1 MNKTYNIIW
10 NAARGMYIVT
20 SELARSGS
28 RAIVSVSASCAV
40 TLLAMDAAPAVA
52 EETRVSIP
60 SQTTTYTLSGAT
72 PFVVET
78 GNTVATDTATSAAIV
93 GDNSND
99 WDLLIESGAVVGS
112 SLTDSQAMNLDS
124 LTGATSVHNQGT
136 ITGSNEDGT
145 IMLQNGGSV
154 INDARIENNAT
165 YEHDPQ
171 DIPQEYAGVY
181 MLNGGSYVSSE
192 SGVLEGVSGVIVQ
205 SGEAH
210 ITNGGMINSDGSWRS
225 YGVEFRDGTYG
236 TIVNTG
242 TIITTA
248 SDGSGKIEDAAI
260 YVHTLNDMAV
270 SGSVSV
276 DNSGLMQSDFITVA
290 LYYGSHFEVVNR
302 VGGVITAGNSSLVG
316 IKSTAMELKVGV
328 DNLVTND
335 GTISAYGTAN
345 TYGIHYGEST
355 SGGVITNTGSI
366 TTTGGGSG
374 DASVYVHGN
383 GDGTV
388 VNNSGTMSS
397 SVYGVYL
404 DSTRSKGHTLNNQ
417 AGGAISANTAVAING
432 NGNTITNQGKMTGVS
447 DGLLISGN
455 NNIVTTS
462 GGEISGKNGIRVSKG
477 SGNQITAK
485 SGSKITTTSTGIS
498 IAGGNNQITTESGST
513 IVAKDNGILINSGAN
528 NVTNGGS
535 ITATGSSIS
544 YGIQYNSGTSGTITN
559 TGTITTTGKG
569 AGDASVY
576 AHGGA
581 VTINNSGTMDSSV
594 YGVYVTT
601 GHTLNNLAGGSI
613 TANTA
618 VQLNGNNNTLANAG
632 AILGDTNGVTIN
644 GSGNTLT
651 SQGKITGGTN
661 AILINSGSKNNTLTL
676 NTGTEISGNITDDN
690 NSASANNNLILDGE
704 GTLGSS
710 ISGLNSVTSSGDW
723 TLPGATMNL
732 SGTTNSAL
740 WVKSGTLILNGA
752 MTAKGATVDSGTTL
766 QIGNSGTLGAFN
778 GDIVDNGT
786 LTFNRSDAAAYGS
799 VISGSGNVIK
809 QGGGELTLSNNNS
822 YSGGTTIAEGTL
834 TATAG
839 GALGSGNIDN
849 RAYLK
854 LDAASASDP
863 FIVADLTTHSGATVE
878 IGAGSTLQANTL
890 TQQDGSTLTADLTA
904 TSGPAIRA
912 KNVNLDG
919 TLNVASPASQE
930 PIRSTDDLI
939 SLALIESDNA
949 ISGDFDDITING
961 NAMNSDAFIT
971 VVGQKNVND
980 THYDLVETLTWYAD
994 RYNAAI
1000 DAHGTFNLADADDSF
1015 TVNTVLENV
1024 DANSGWNGQSLTKTG
1039 AGTLILNAENT
1050 YTGGTTI
1057 SDGTL
1062 VANNVEALG
1071 TGNVTDNATLELNT
1085 GGDFDNAISGSG
1097 QVVKSGDD
1105 ALTLSGTNTYSGGT
1119 TISGGTLIASN
1130 VEALG
1135 TGDVTDN
1142 AVLELNTGGDFA
1154 NNIGGSGQVVK
1165 SGDETLTLSGTNSY
1179 TGGTT
1184 ISGGTLVASN
1194 VEALGS
1200 GDVTDNATLEMNT
1213 GGDFANNIGGTG
1225 SVVKSGDKTLTLSG
1239 SNIYTGG
1246 TLISGGTLIATNVDA
1261 LGTGDVTD
1269 NATLEMNTGG
1279 DFANAIGGTGSVVKS
1294 GDETLTLSGSNIYTG
1309 GTTISGGTLV
1319 ATNVEALGSG
1329 DVTDNATLEL
1339 NTGGTFD
1346 NVISGSGQVV
1356 KSGDDALTLSGN
1368 NSYTGGTLI
1377 SDGTLVASNV
1387 EALGSGDVTD
1397 NATLALNTGGDFT
1410 NNIGGTGRVEKSG
1423 DDALTLSGA
1432 NSYTGGTLISGGTL
1446 VATNVDALGTG
1457 NVTDNATLELNTGGD
1472 FDNAISGS
1480 GQVVKSGDKT
1490 LTLSGAN
1497 SYTGGT
1503 TISSG
1508 TLIATNVEALG
1519 TGDVTDNATLELN
1532 TGGDFDNNIGGTG
1545 SVVKSG
1551 DETLTLSGANS
1562 YTGGTTISGGTLV
1575 ATSVDALGSGDVTD
1589 NATLEMN
1596 TGGDFANNIGGTGSV
1611 VKSGDKT
1618 LTLSGSNTYAGGT
1631 TINDGTLVANNV
1643 EALGTG
1649 DVIDNATLELNTG
1662 GDFDNAISGSGQVVK
1677 SGDKTLTLSGAN
1689 SYSGATTISGGTLI
1703 AANVNALGT
1712 GAIDNRASLLLDASG
1727 QFTVTDLTTE
1737 SGGNTEIGAGS
1748 TLQAT
1753 TLTQKSDST
1762 LTINLNSN
1770 TADPVIHAA
1779 SQVSLAGTLDI
1790 TGVGD
1795 VLDSDPASTDD
1806 LDTFTLI
1813 ASDKTIAGDFEK
1825 LTVAG
1830 MDADLA
1836 DFITVDGR
1844 IDDMGK
1850 QYELTTALTWYADRD
1865 DAVTDAHG
1873 TFNLT
1878 NADGSFAVNTV
1889 LENVDATLDPASS
1902 TGWDGTSLIKQG
1914 AGTLILNA
1922 ENTYTGGTTIS
1933 GGTLVATNVDALGSG
1948 DVTDDA
1954 TLELN
1959 TGGTFDN
1966 AISGSGQVVK
1976 SGDDA
1981 LTLSGANTYTGGTTI
1996 NDGTL
2001 VACNVEALGTGDVT
2015 DNATLELNTG
2025 GTFDNVISG
2034 SGQMVK
2040 SGDDTLTLS
2049 GSNTYTGGTTISGGT
2064 LVATS
2069 VDALGSG
2076 DVTNDAVLELN
2087 TGGDFDNAISGSG
2100 QVVKSGDET
2109 LTLSGANSYT
2119 GGTTISG
2126 GTLVASNVEALGSSD
2141 VTDNATLELNT
2152 GGDFTNN
2159 ISGSGQVVKSGD
2171 DVLTLS
2177 GANSYSGGTLISD
2190 GTLVA
2195 SNVEALGTGDIT
2207 DNAVLELNTG
2217 GDFDNAISGSGQVVK
2232 SGDETLTLSGSN
2244 TYTGGTTIS
2253 GGTLVASNVDALG
2266 TGDVTD
2272 NATLEL
2278 NTGGTFDN
2286 VISGSGQVVKSGDK
2300 TLTLSGANSYT
2311 GGTTI
2316 NDGTLV
2322 ASNVDALG
2330 SGDVTNDAVLE
2341 LNTGGDF
2348 TNNISGSG
2356 QVVKSGD
2363 ETLTL
2368 SGTNSYTD
2376 GTLISGGTLVA
2387 TNLEALGTGDVTNN
2401 ATLELNTGGDF
2412 TNNISGSGQVVK
2424 SGDETLTLSG
2434 ANSYTG
2440 GTTISGGTLVASNVE
2455 ALGSGDV
2462 TDNATLEMNTGGDFD
2477 NAISG
2482 SGQVVKSG
2490 DKTLTLSGANS
2501 YTGGT
2506 TISGGTLVASNVEA
2520 LGSGDIDN
2528 YASLQLNASGQFVTA
2543 NLTTHD
2549 NATTAIGAGSALRAN
2564 TLTQE
2569 ANSTL
2574 AVHLIDSNSGAIV
2587 TADHANLGGTL
2598 DITGIGNV
2606 AKSWTRD
2613 AYAYTLIDTDSAI
2626 NSDFAQFTV
2635 AGMDAKQVD
2644 FLTVDGRV
2652 NAADDTRYDVT
2663 ASLSWYADSDNAAT
2677 DAHGTFTLSEQGHS
2691 FTLNTALTD
2700 VDATLNPDS
2709 ATYWDG
2715 KSLIKRG
2722 AGTLI
2727 LGAQNTY
2734 SGDTDV
2740 QEGALW
2746 LAETATI
2753 GSAGSAQ
2760 AVNIAANAAFGG
2772 HNATVNGHV
2781 NNQGSLY
2788 FVDTFT
2794 VNGDVV
2800 NSSAMIS
2807 GSDQPNNTLTI
2818 AGNYTGNDGH
2828 LYLNTQLGD
2837 DSSPTDKLIV
2847 TGDTAGSTTLH
2858 ITNVNGLG
2866 AQTVN
2871 GIEVI
2876 EVGGQS
2882 DGDFT
2887 LYKGHVDINAWTYTL
2902 KQDGGDW
2909 YLRSESD
2916 DVPDDGGEV
2925 TPPDDGGEVTPPD
2938 DGGDV
2943 TPPDGGGDVTPPDD
2957 GGEVTPPDDGGEV
2970 TPPDD
2975 GGDVTPPDDGG
2986 DVTPVAPQY
2995 RADIGVYLGN
3005 QWMARN
3011 LQMQTLYDREG
3022 SQYRSADGSI
3032 WMRFKAGK
3040 AESQAVNGNV
3050 DIDSDYSQFQLG
3062 GDILTWSDGAQ
3073 SVTVGLM
3080 GSYINANTD
3089 STGNRGADGSQFSAN
3104 GSVDGYN
3111 LGLYATWFADAQS
3124 HRGAYID
3131 SWYQY
3136 GAYNN
3141 SVDNDGLSASRYDS
3155 AAHAVSLETGY
3166 RYDIALS
3173 NRNTVSLTP
3182 QAQVTW
3188 QRYSADTVID
3198 DGGTRISG
3206 QNDDSWTTRL
3216 GMRVDGKLYKE
3227 SGRIQPFMEVN
3238 WLHASDNAAATF
3250 GDTKVSQDLPNDRVE
3265 VKVGI
3270 QANVSERLSVYAQAA
3285 GQKGKN
3291 DYGDASFSL
3300 NMRYNW

>member
-78 GNTVATDTATSAAIV
+78 GNTVATDIATSAAIV

-145 IMLQNGGSV
+145 ILLQNGGSV
-154 INDARIENNAT
+154 INDGRIENSAT

-290 LYYGSHFEVVNR
+290 LYHGSHFEVVNR

-366 TTTGGGSG
+366 TTTGGGAG

-388 VNNSGTMSS
+388 VNNIGTMSS
-397 SVYGVYL
+397 TVYGVYL
-404 DSTRSKGHTLNNQ
+404 DSARSKGHTLNNQ
-417 AGGAISANTAVAING
+417 AGSAISANTAVAING

-485 SGSKITTTSTGIS
+485 SGSKITATSTGIS
-498 IAGGNNQITTESGST
+498 IASGNNQVTTESGSA

-535 ITATGSSIS
+535 ITATGSSNS
-544 YGIQYNSGTSGTITN
+544 YGIQYNSGASGTITN

-569 AGDASVY
+569 VGDASVY

-594 YGVYVTT
+594 FGVYVTT

-613 TANTA
+613 SANTA
-618 VQLNGNNNTLANAG
+618 VQFHGNNNKLANAG
-632 AILGDTNGVTIN
+632 AISGDTNGVTIS

-651 SQGKITGGTN
+651 NQGKITGGTN

-676 NTGTEISGNITDDN
+676 NTGTEISGSITDDN

-723 TLPGATMNL
+723 TLSGATMNL

-766 QIGNSGTLGAFN
+766 QIGNGGTLGAFN

-799 VISGSGNVIK
+799 VISGSGNVVK

-949 ISGDFDDITING
+949 ISGDFDGITING
-961 NAMNSDAFIT
+961 NAMNPDAFIT

-1050 YTGGTTI
+1050 YTGGTLI

-1062 VANNVEALG
+1062 VASNVEALG
-1071 TGNVTDNATLELNT
+1071 TGDITDNAVLELNT

-1097 QVVKSGDD
+1097 QVVKSGDET
-1105 ALTLSGTNTYSGGT
+1105 LTLSGSNTYTGGT
-1119 TISGGTLIASN
+1119 IISGGTLVATN

-1142 AVLELNTGGDFA
+1142 ATLELNTGGDFDNA
-1154 NNIGGSGQVVK
+1154 IGGTGSVVK
-1165 SGDETLTLSGTNSY
+1165 SGDKTLTLSGANSY

-1200 GDVTDNATLEMNT
+1200 GDVTDNATLELNT

-1239 SNIYTGG
+1239 T
-1246 TLISGGTLIATNVDA
+1246 
-1261 LGTGDVTD
+1261 
-1269 NATLEMNTGG
+1269 
-1279 DFANAIGGTGSVVKS
+1279 
-1294 GDETLTLSGSNIYTG
+1294 
-1309 GTTISGGTLV
+1309 
-1319 ATNVEALGSG
+1319 
-1329 DVTDNATLEL
+1329 
-1339 NTGGTFD
+1339 
-1346 NVISGSGQVV
+1346 
-1356 KSGDDALTLSGN
+1356 
-1368 NSYTGGTLI
+1368 
-1377 SDGTLVASNV
+1377 
-1387 EALGSGDVTD
+1387 
-1397 NATLALNTGGDFT
+1397 
-1410 NNIGGTGRVEKSG
+1410 
-1423 DDALTLSGA
+1423 
-1432 NSYTGGTLISGGTL
+1432 
-1446 VATNVDALGTG
+1446 
-1457 NVTDNATLELNTGGD
+1457 
-1472 FDNAISGS
+1472 
-1480 GQVVKSGDKT
+1480 
-1490 LTLSGAN
+1490 
-1497 SYTGGT
+1497 
-1503 TISSG
+1503 
-1508 TLIATNVEALG
+1508 
-1519 TGDVTDNATLELN
+1519 
-1532 TGGDFDNNIGGTG
+1532 
-1545 SVVKSG
+1545 
-1551 DETLTLSGANS
+1551 NS

-1575 ATSVDALGSGDVTD
+1575 A
-1589 NATLEMN
+1589 
-1596 TGGDFANNIGGTGSV
+1596 
-1611 VKSGDKT
+1611 
-1618 LTLSGSNTYAGGT
+1618 
-1631 TINDGTLVANNV
+1631 NNV

-1649 DVIDNATLELNTG
+1649 DVTNNATLELNTG

-1703 AANVNALGT
+1703 ATHVNALGT

-1762 LTINLNSN
+1762 LTINLNGN
-1770 TADPVIHAA
+1770 TVDPVIHAA

-1844 IDDMGK
+1844 IDDTGK

-1889 LENVDATLDPASS
+1889 LENVDATLDPASA

-1966 AISGSGQVVK
+1966 AIGGSGNVVK
-1976 SGDDA
+1976 SGADT
-1981 LTLSGANTYTGGTTI
+1981 LTLSGSNSYTGGTTI
-1996 NDGTL
+1996 SGGTL
-2001 VACNVEALGTGDVT
+2001 VASNVEALGTGDVT
-2015 DNATLELNTG
+2015 NNATLELNTG
-2025 GTFDNVISG
+2025 GDFINNIGGTGRVE
-2034 SGQMVK
+2034 K

-2049 GSNTYTGGTTISGGT
+2049 GSNTYTGGTLINGGT
-2064 LVATS
+2064 LVAS
-2069 VDALGSG
+2069 NVEALGTG
-2076 DVTNDAVLELN
+2076 DVTDNATLALN
-2087 TGGDFDNAISGSG
+2087 TGGTFDNAISGSG

-2109 LTLSGANSYT
+2109 LTLSGTNSYT

-2126 GTLVASNVEALGSSD
+2126 GTLVATNVEALGSGD
-2141 VTDNATLELNT
+2141 VTDDATLELNT
-2152 GGDFTNN
+2152 GGTFDNA

-2171 DVLTLS
+2171 KMLTLS

-2195 SNVEALGTGDIT
+2195 SNVEALGTGDVT
-2207 DNAVLELNTG
+2207 NNATLALNTGGDFTNNISGSGQVVKSGDDTLTLSGANSYTGGTTISGGTLVATNVDALGTGDVTNSSTLELNTG
-2217 GDFDNAISGSGQVVK
+2217 GTFDNAISGSGQVVK

-2244 TYTGGTTIS
+2244 TYTGGTLIS
-2253 GGTLVASNVDALG
+2253 GGTLVATNVDALG

-2286 VISGSGQVVKSGDK
+2286 VISGSGQVVKSGDD

-2311 GGTTI
+2311 GGT
-2316 NDGTLV
+2316 
-2322 ASNVDALG
+2322 
-2330 SGDVTNDAVLE
+2330 
-2341 LNTGGDF
+2341 
-2348 TNNISGSG
+2348 
-2356 QVVKSGD
+2356 
-2363 ETLTL
+2363 
-2368 SGTNSYTD
+2368 
-2376 GTLISGGTLVA
+2376 LISGGTLVA
-2387 TNLEALGTGDVTNN
+2387 T
-2401 ATLELNTGGDF
+2401 
-2412 TNNISGSGQVVK
+2412 S
-2424 SGDETLTLSG
+2424 
-2434 ANSYTG
+2434 
-2440 GTTISGGTLVASNVE
+2440 VE

-2462 TDNATLEMNTGGDFD
+2462 TDNAVLELNTGGTFD

-2549 NATTAIGAGSALRAN
+2549 NAITAIGAGSALRAN

-2574 AVHLIDSNSGAIV
+2574 AVHLTDSNSGAIV
-2587 TADHANLGGTL
+2587 TADRANLGGTL

-2613 AYAYTLIDTDSAI
+2613 AYAYTLIDSDSAI
-2626 NSDFAQFTV
+2626 DSDFAQFTV

-2652 NAADDTRYDVT
+2652 NADDDTRYDVT

-2781 NNQGSLY
+2781 NNLGNLY

-2882 DGDFT
+2882 DGDFR

-2938 DGGDV
+2938 DGGE
-2943 TPPDGGGDVTPPDD
+2943 VTPPDD

-2975 GGDVTPPDDGG
+2975 DGEVTPPDDGGDITPPDDGGDITPPDGG

-3080 GSYINANTD
+3080 GSYINASTD

-3238 WLHASDNAAATF
+3238 WLHASDNASATF

>member
-72 PFVVET
+72 PFVVEA
-78 GNTVATDTATSAAIV
+78 GNTIATDTAASAAIV

-112 SLTDSQAMNLDS
+112 SLIDSQAMNLDS

-136 ITGSNEDGT
+136 ITGSSADGT
-145 IMLQNGGSV
+145 ILLQNGGSV
-154 INDARIENNAT
+154 INDGRIENSAIYVHNLDLGAP
-165 YEHDPQ
+165 EIDAA
-171 DIPQEYAGVY
+171 IY

-192 SGVLEGVSGVIVQ
+192 NGVLKGVSGVIVQ
-205 SGEAH
+205 SGEVH
-210 ITNGGMINSDGSWRS
+210 ITNGGTINSDGSWRS
-225 YGVEFRDGTYG
+225 YGVELRGGAYG

-248 SDGSGKIEDAAI
+248 SDGSGEIEDAAI
-260 YVHTLNDMAV
+260 YAHTFDDIAA
-270 SGSVSV
+270 GDYVSV
-276 DNSGLMQSDFITVA
+276 DNSGLLQSDFIAVA
-290 LYYGSHFEVVNR
+290 LYHGAHFEVINR
-302 VGGVITAGNSSLVG
+302 AGGVITAGNSSLVG
-316 IKSTAMELKVGV
+316 IQSAAMELKAGAN
-328 DNLVTND
+328 NLVTND

-366 TTTGGGSG
+366 TTTGGGAG

-397 SVYGVYL
+397 TVYGVYL
-404 DSTRSKGHTLNNQ
+404 DSARSKGHTLNNQ

-498 IAGGNNQITTESGST
+498 IAGGNNQITTESGSA

-544 YGIQYNSGTSGTITN
+544 YGIHYYSGTSGTITN

-594 YGVYVTT
+594 FGVYVTT

-618 VQLNGNNNTLANAG
+618 VQFHGNNNTLANAG
-632 AILGDTNGVTIN
+632 AILGDTNGVTIS

-651 SQGKITGGTN
+651 NQGKITGGTN

-676 NTGTEISGNITDDN
+676 NTGTEISGSITDDN

-723 TLPGATMNL
+723 TLSGATMNL

-766 QIGNSGTLGAFN
+766 QIGNSGTLGTFN

-799 VISGSGNVIK
+799 VISGSGNVVK

-949 ISGDFDDITING
+949 ISGDFDGITING
-961 NAMNSDAFIT
+961 NAMNPDAFIT

-1057 SDGTL
+1057 SEGTL
-1062 VANNVEALG
+1062 VANNVE
-1071 TGNVTDNATLELNT
+1071 
-1085 GGDFDNAISGSG
+1085 
-1097 QVVKSGDD
+1097 
-1105 ALTLSGTNTYSGGT
+1105 
-1119 TISGGTLIASN
+1119 
-1130 VEALG
+1130 
-1135 TGDVTDN
+1135 
-1142 AVLELNTGGDFA
+1142 
-1154 NNIGGSGQVVK
+1154 
-1165 SGDETLTLSGTNSY
+1165 
-1179 TGGTT
+1179 
-1184 ISGGTLVASN
+1184 
-1194 VEALGS
+1194 
-1200 GDVTDNATLEMNT
+1200 
-1213 GGDFANNIGGTG
+1213 
-1225 SVVKSGDKTLTLSG
+1225 
-1239 SNIYTGG
+1239 
-1246 TLISGGTLIATNVDA
+1246 
-1261 LGTGDVTD
+1261 
-1269 NATLEMNTGG
+1269 
-1279 DFANAIGGTGSVVKS
+1279 
-1294 GDETLTLSGSNIYTG
+1294 
-1309 GTTISGGTLV
+1309 
-1319 ATNVEALGSG
+1319 
-1329 DVTDNATLEL
+1329 
-1339 NTGGTFD
+1339 
-1346 NVISGSGQVV
+1346 
-1356 KSGDDALTLSGN
+1356 
-1368 NSYTGGTLI
+1368 
-1377 SDGTLVASNV
+1377 
-1387 EALGSGDVTD
+1387 
-1397 NATLALNTGGDFT
+1397 
-1410 NNIGGTGRVEKSG
+1410 
-1423 DDALTLSGA
+1423 
-1432 NSYTGGTLISGGTL
+1432 
-1446 VATNVDALGTG
+1446 ALGTG

-1503 TISSG
+1503 TISGG
-1508 TLIATNVEALG
+1508 TLVASNVEALG
-1519 TGDVTDNATLELN
+1519 
-1532 TGGDFDNNIGGTG
+1532 
-1545 SVVKSG
+1545 SG
-1551 DETLTLSGANS
+1551 DIT
-1562 YTGGTTISGGTLV
+1562 
-1575 ATSVDALGSGDVTD
+1575 
-1589 NATLEMN
+1589 
-1596 TGGDFANNIGGTGSV
+1596 
-1611 VKSGDKT
+1611 
-1618 LTLSGSNTYAGGT
+1618 
-1631 TINDGTLVANNV
+1631 
-1643 EALGTG
+1643 
-1649 DVIDNATLELNTG
+1649 DNATLELNTG

-1677 SGDKTLTLSGAN
+1677 SGDETLTLSGTN
-1689 SYSGATTISGGTLI
+1689 TYTGGTTISGGTLI
-1703 AANVNALGT
+1703 ATHVNALGT

-1727 QFTVTDLTTE
+1727 QFAVTDLTTE

-1844 IDDMGK
+1844 IDDTGK

-1889 LENVDATLDPASS
+1889 LENVDATLDPDSA

-1922 ENTYTGGTTIS
+1922 ENTYTVGTTIS

-1976 SGDDA
+1976 SGDKM
-1981 LTLSGANTYTGGTTI
+1981 LTLSGTNSYSGGTLI
-1996 NDGTL
+1996 SGGTL
-2001 VACNVEALGTGDVT
+2001 VATNVDALGSGDVT
-2015 DNATLELNTG
+2015 DDATLELNTG
-2025 GTFDNVISG
+2025 GTFDNAISG
-2034 SGQMVK
+2034 SGQVVK

-2049 GSNTYTGGTTISGGT
+2049 GSNTYTGGTIISGGT
-2064 LVATS
+2064 LVAN
-2069 VDALGSG
+2069 
-2076 DVTNDAVLELN
+2076 DVN
-2087 TGGDFDNAISGSG
+2087 
-2100 QVVKSGDET
+2100 
-2109 LTLSGANSYT
+2109 
-2119 GGTTISG
+2119 
-2126 GTLVASNVEALGSSD
+2126 
-2141 VTDNATLELNT
+2141 
-2152 GGDFTNN
+2152 
-2159 ISGSGQVVKSGD
+2159 
-2171 DVLTLS
+2171 
-2177 GANSYSGGTLISD
+2177 
-2190 GTLVA
+2190 
-2195 SNVEALGTGDIT
+2195 ALGTGDVT

-2217 GDFDNAISGSGQVVK
+2217 GTFDNAISGSGQVVK

-2244 TYTGGTTIS
+2244 TYTGGTTI
-2253 GGTLVASNVDALG
+2253 
-2266 TGDVTD
+2266 
-2272 NATLEL
+2272 
-2278 NTGGTFDN
+2278 
-2286 VISGSGQVVKSGDK
+2286 
-2300 TLTLSGANSYT
+2300 
-2311 GGTTI
+2311 
-2316 NDGTLV
+2316 NDGTLI
-2322 ASNVDALG
+2322 ATSVDALG
-2330 SGDVTNDAVLE
+2330 SGDVTDNAVLE

-2348 TNNISGSG
+2348 DNAISGSG

-2401 ATLELNTGGDF
+2401 ATLELNTGGTFD
-2412 TNNISGSGQVVK
+2412 NAISGSGQVVK
-2424 SGDETLTLSG
+2424 SGDDALTLSG
-2434 ANSYTG
+2434 SNTYTG
-2440 GTTISGGTLVASNVE
+2440 GTTISGGTLIATSVD

-2462 TDNATLEMNTGGDFD
+2462 TDNAVLELNTGGTFD

-2490 DKTLTLSGANS
+2490 DKTLTLSGSNT

-2506 TISGGTLVASNVEA
+2506 TISGGTLIASNVEA
-2520 LGSGDIDN
+2520 LGSGNIDN

-2549 NATTAIGAGSALRAN
+2549 NATTAIGAGSTLRAN

-2574 AVHLIDSNSGAIV
+2574 AVHLTDSNSGAIV

-2709 ATYWDG
+2709 ATDWDG

-2781 NNQGSLY
+2781 NNLGSLY

-2916 DVPDDGGEV
+2916 DVPDDGG
-2925 TPPDDGGEVTPPD
+2925 DVTPPD

-2943 TPPDGGGDVTPPDD
+2943 TPPDDGGD
-2957 GGEVTPPDDGGEV
+2957 V

-2975 GGDVTPPDDGG
+2975 GGDVTPPDDGGDVTPPDDDGDITPPDGG

-3022 SQYRSADGSI
+3022 SQYRSADGSV

-3080 GSYINANTD
+3080 GSYINASTD

-3238 WLHASDNAAATF
+3238 WLHASDNASATF

>member
-78 GNTVATDTATSAAIV
+78 GNTVATDIATSAAIV

-145 IMLQNGGSV
+145 ILLQNGGSV
-154 INDARIENNAT
+154 INDGRIENSAT

-290 LYYGSHFEVVNR
+290 LYHGSHFEVVNR

-366 TTTGGGSG
+366 TTTGGGAG

-397 SVYGVYL
+397 TVYGVYL
-404 DSTRSKGHTLNNQ
+404 DSARSKGHTLNNQ
-417 AGGAISANTAVAING
+417 AGSAISANTAVAING

-485 SGSKITTTSTGIS
+485 SGSKITATSTGIS
-498 IAGGNNQITTESGST
+498 IASGNNQVTTESGSA

-535 ITATGSSIS
+535 ITATGSSNS
-544 YGIQYNSGTSGTITN
+544 YGIQYNSGASGTITN

-569 AGDASVY
+569 VGDASVY

-594 YGVYVTT
+594 FGVYVTT

-613 TANTA
+613 SANTA
-618 VQLNGNNNTLANAG
+618 VQFHGNNNKLANAG
-632 AILGDTNGVTIN
+632 AISGDTNGVTIS

-651 SQGKITGGTN
+651 NQGKITGGTN

-676 NTGTEISGNITDDN
+676 NTGTEISGSITDDN

-723 TLPGATMNL
+723 TLSGATMNL

-766 QIGNSGTLGAFN
+766 QIGNGGTLGAFN

-799 VISGSGNVIK
+799 VISGSGNVVK

-949 ISGDFDDITING
+949 ISGDFDGITING
-961 NAMNSDAFIT
+961 NAMNPDAFIT

-1050 YTGGTTI
+1050 YTGGTLI

-1062 VANNVEALG
+1062 VASNVEALG
-1071 TGNVTDNATLELNT
+1071 TGDITDNAVLELNT

-1097 QVVKSGDD
+1097 QVVKSGDET
-1105 ALTLSGTNTYSGGT
+1105 LTLSGSNTYTGGT
-1119 TISGGTLIASN
+1119 IISGGTLVATN

-1142 AVLELNTGGDFA
+1142 ATLELNTGGDFDNA
-1154 NNIGGSGQVVK
+1154 IGGTGSVVK
-1165 SGDETLTLSGTNSY
+1165 SGDKTLTLSGANSY

-1200 GDVTDNATLEMNT
+1200 GDVTDNATLELNT

-1239 SNIYTGG
+1239 T
-1246 TLISGGTLIATNVDA
+1246 
-1261 LGTGDVTD
+1261 
-1269 NATLEMNTGG
+1269 
-1279 DFANAIGGTGSVVKS
+1279 
-1294 GDETLTLSGSNIYTG
+1294 
-1309 GTTISGGTLV
+1309 
-1319 ATNVEALGSG
+1319 
-1329 DVTDNATLEL
+1329 
-1339 NTGGTFD
+1339 
-1346 NVISGSGQVV
+1346 
-1356 KSGDDALTLSGN
+1356 
-1368 NSYTGGTLI
+1368 
-1377 SDGTLVASNV
+1377 
-1387 EALGSGDVTD
+1387 
-1397 NATLALNTGGDFT
+1397 
-1410 NNIGGTGRVEKSG
+1410 
-1423 DDALTLSGA
+1423 
-1432 NSYTGGTLISGGTL
+1432 
-1446 VATNVDALGTG
+1446 
-1457 NVTDNATLELNTGGD
+1457 
-1472 FDNAISGS
+1472 
-1480 GQVVKSGDKT
+1480 
-1490 LTLSGAN
+1490 
-1497 SYTGGT
+1497 
-1503 TISSG
+1503 
-1508 TLIATNVEALG
+1508 
-1519 TGDVTDNATLELN
+1519 
-1532 TGGDFDNNIGGTG
+1532 
-1545 SVVKSG
+1545 
-1551 DETLTLSGANS
+1551 NS

-1575 ATSVDALGSGDVTD
+1575 A
-1589 NATLEMN
+1589 
-1596 TGGDFANNIGGTGSV
+1596 
-1611 VKSGDKT
+1611 
-1618 LTLSGSNTYAGGT
+1618 
-1631 TINDGTLVANNV
+1631 NNV

-1649 DVIDNATLELNTG
+1649 DVTNNATLELNTG

-1703 AANVNALGT
+1703 ATHVNALGT

-1762 LTINLNSN
+1762 LTINLNGN
-1770 TADPVIHAA
+1770 TVDPVIHAA

-1844 IDDMGK
+1844 IDDTGK

-1889 LENVDATLDPASS
+1889 LENVDATLDPASA

-1966 AISGSGQVVK
+1966 AIGGSGNVVK
-1976 SGDDA
+1976 SGA
-1981 LTLSGANTYTGGTTI
+1981 
-1996 NDGTL
+1996 
-2001 VACNVEALGTGDVT
+2001 
-2015 DNATLELNTG
+2015 
-2025 GTFDNVISG
+2025 
-2034 SGQMVK
+2034 
-2040 SGDDTLTLS
+2040 DTLTLS
-2049 GSNTYTGGTTISGGT
+2049 GS
-2064 LVATS
+2064 
-2069 VDALGSG
+2069 
-2076 DVTNDAVLELN
+2076 
-2087 TGGDFDNAISGSG
+2087 
-2100 QVVKSGDET
+2100 
-2109 LTLSGANSYT
+2109 NSYT

-2126 GTLVASNVEALGSSD
+2126 GTLVASNVEALGTGD
-2141 VTDNATLELNT
+2141 VTNNATLELNT
-2152 GGDFTNN
+2152 GGDFINNIGGTGRVEKSGDDTLTLSGSNTYTGGTLINGGTLVASNVEALGTGDVTDNATLALNTGGTFDNAISGSGQVVKSGATTLTLSGTNSYTGGTTISGGTLVATN
-2159 ISGSGQVVKSGD
+2159 VEALGSGDVTDDATLELNTGGTFDNAISGSGQVVKSGD
-2171 DVLTLS
+2171 KMLTLS

-2195 SNVEALGTGDIT
+2195 SNVEALGTGDVT
-2207 DNAVLELNTG
+2207 NNATLALNTGGDFTNNISGSGQVVKSGDDTLTLSGANSYTGGTTISGGTLVATNVDALGTGDVTNSSTLELNTG
-2217 GDFDNAISGSGQVVK
+2217 GTFDNAISGSGQVVK

-2244 TYTGGTTIS
+2244 TYTGGTLIS
-2253 GGTLVASNVDALG
+2253 GGTLVATNVDALG

-2286 VISGSGQVVKSGDK
+2286 VISGSGQVVKSGDD

-2311 GGTTI
+2311 GGT
-2316 NDGTLV
+2316 
-2322 ASNVDALG
+2322 
-2330 SGDVTNDAVLE
+2330 
-2341 LNTGGDF
+2341 
-2348 TNNISGSG
+2348 
-2356 QVVKSGD
+2356 
-2363 ETLTL
+2363 
-2368 SGTNSYTD
+2368 
-2376 GTLISGGTLVA
+2376 LISGGTLVA
-2387 TNLEALGTGDVTNN
+2387 T
-2401 ATLELNTGGDF
+2401 
-2412 TNNISGSGQVVK
+2412 S
-2424 SGDETLTLSG
+2424 
-2434 ANSYTG
+2434 
-2440 GTTISGGTLVASNVE
+2440 VE

-2462 TDNATLEMNTGGDFD
+2462 TDNAVLELNTGGTFD

-2549 NATTAIGAGSALRAN
+2549 NAITAIGAGSALRAN

-2574 AVHLIDSNSGAIV
+2574 AVHLTDSNSGAIV
-2587 TADHANLGGTL
+2587 TADRANLGGTL

-2613 AYAYTLIDTDSAI
+2613 AYAYTLIDSDSAI
-2626 NSDFAQFTV
+2626 DSDFAQFTV

-2652 NAADDTRYDVT
+2652 NADDDTRYDVT

-2781 NNQGSLY
+2781 NNLGNLY

-2882 DGDFT
+2882 DGDFR

-2938 DGGDV
+2938 DGGE
-2943 TPPDGGGDVTPPDD
+2943 VTPPDD

-2975 GGDVTPPDDGG
+2975 DGEVTPPDDGGDITPPDDGGDITPPDGG

-3080 GSYINANTD
+3080 GSYINASTD

-3238 WLHASDNAAATF
+3238 WLHASDNASATF

>member
-124 LTGATSVHNQGT
+124 STGATSVHNQGT
-136 ITGSNEDGT
+136 ITGSNEDGA

-154 INDARIENNAT
+154 INDARIENSAT
-165 YEHDPQ
+165 YEHDPE

-210 ITNGGMINSDGSWRS
+210 ITNGGMISSDGSWRS

-248 SDGSGKIEDAAI
+248 SDGSNKIEDAAI

-276 DNSGLMQSDFITVA
+276 DNSGLMQSDFIAVA
-290 LYYGSHFEVVNR
+290 LYHGAHFEVVNR

-366 TTTGGGSG
+366 TTTGGGAG

-397 SVYGVYL
+397 TVYGVYL
-404 DSTRSKGHTLNNQ
+404 DSARSKGHTLNNQ
-417 AGGAISANTAVAING
+417 AGSAISANTAVAING
-432 NGNTITNQGKMTGVS
+432 NGNTISNQGKMTGVS

-498 IAGGNNQITTESGST
+498 IAGGNNQITTESGSA

-535 ITATGSSIS
+535 ITATGSNMS
-544 YGIQYNSGTSGTITN
+544 YGIQYNSGASGTITN

-594 YGVYVTT
+594 FGVYVTT

-613 TANTA
+613 SANTA
-618 VQLNGNNNTLANAG
+618 VQFHGNNNKLANAG

-651 SQGKITGGTN
+651 SQGKITGGIN

-676 NTGTEISGNITDDN
+676 NTGTEISGSITDDN

-723 TLPGATMNL
+723 TLSGATMNL

-766 QIGNSGTLGAFN
+766 QIGNGGTLGAFN

-799 VISGSGNVIK
+799 VISGSGNVVK

-961 NAMNSDAFIT
+961 NAMNPDAFIT

-994 RYNAAI
+994 RDNAAI

-1050 YTGGTTI
+1050 YTGSTTI
-1057 SDGTL
+1057 SEGTL
-1062 VANNVEALG
+1062 IATNVEALG
-1071 TGNVTDNATLELNT
+1071 TGNVTDNATLE
-1085 GGDFDNAISGSG
+1085 
-1097 QVVKSGDD
+1097 
-1105 ALTLSGTNTYSGGT
+1105 
-1119 TISGGTLIASN
+1119 
-1130 VEALG
+1130 
-1135 TGDVTDN
+1135 
-1142 AVLELNTGGDFA
+1142 
-1154 NNIGGSGQVVK
+1154 
-1165 SGDETLTLSGTNSY
+1165 
-1179 TGGTT
+1179 
-1184 ISGGTLVASN
+1184 
-1194 VEALGS
+1194 
-1200 GDVTDNATLEMNT
+1200 M
-1213 GGDFANNIGGTG
+1213 
-1225 SVVKSGDKTLTLSG
+1225 
-1239 SNIYTGG
+1239 
-1246 TLISGGTLIATNVDA
+1246 
-1261 LGTGDVTD
+1261 
-1269 NATLEMNTGG
+1269 
-1279 DFANAIGGTGSVVKS
+1279 
-1294 GDETLTLSGSNIYTG
+1294 
-1309 GTTISGGTLV
+1309 
-1319 ATNVEALGSG
+1319 
-1329 DVTDNATLEL
+1329 
-1339 NTGGTFD
+1339 
-1346 NVISGSGQVV
+1346 
-1356 KSGDDALTLSGN
+1356 
-1368 NSYTGGTLI
+1368 
-1377 SDGTLVASNV
+1377 
-1387 EALGSGDVTD
+1387 
-1397 NATLALNTGGDFT
+1397 
-1410 NNIGGTGRVEKSG
+1410 
-1423 DDALTLSGA
+1423 
-1432 NSYTGGTLISGGTL
+1432 
-1446 VATNVDALGTG
+1446 
-1457 NVTDNATLELNTGGD
+1457 
-1472 FDNAISGS
+1472 
-1480 GQVVKSGDKT
+1480 
-1490 LTLSGAN
+1490 
-1497 SYTGGT
+1497 
-1503 TISSG
+1503 
-1508 TLIATNVEALG
+1508 
-1519 TGDVTDNATLELN
+1519 
-1532 TGGDFDNNIGGTG
+1532 
-1545 SVVKSG
+1545 
-1551 DETLTLSGANS
+1551 
-1562 YTGGTTISGGTLV
+1562 
-1575 ATSVDALGSGDVTD
+1575 
-1589 NATLEMN
+1589 
-1596 TGGDFANNIGGTGSV
+1596 
-1611 VKSGDKT
+1611 
-1618 LTLSGSNTYAGGT
+1618 
-1631 TINDGTLVANNV
+1631 
-1643 EALGTG
+1643 
-1649 DVIDNATLELNTG
+1649 
-1662 GDFDNAISGSGQVVK
+1662 
-1677 SGDKTLTLSGAN
+1677 
-1689 SYSGATTISGGTLI
+1689 
-1703 AANVNALGT
+1703 
-1712 GAIDNRASLLLDASG
+1712 
-1727 QFTVTDLTTE
+1727 
-1737 SGGNTEIGAGS
+1737 
-1748 TLQAT
+1748 
-1753 TLTQKSDST
+1753 
-1762 LTINLNSN
+1762 
-1770 TADPVIHAA
+1770 
-1779 SQVSLAGTLDI
+1779 
-1790 TGVGD
+1790 
-1795 VLDSDPASTDD
+1795 
-1806 LDTFTLI
+1806 
-1813 ASDKTIAGDFEK
+1813 
-1825 LTVAG
+1825 
-1830 MDADLA
+1830 
-1836 DFITVDGR
+1836 
-1844 IDDMGK
+1844 
-1850 QYELTTALTWYADRD
+1850 
-1865 DAVTDAHG
+1865 
-1873 TFNLT
+1873 
-1878 NADGSFAVNTV
+1878 
-1889 LENVDATLDPASS
+1889 
-1902 TGWDGTSLIKQG
+1902 
-1914 AGTLILNA
+1914 
-1922 ENTYTGGTTIS
+1922 
-1933 GGTLVATNVDALGSG
+1933 
-1948 DVTDDA
+1948 
-1954 TLELN
+1954 
-1959 TGGTFDN
+1959 
-1966 AISGSGQVVK
+1966 
-1976 SGDDA
+1976 
-1981 LTLSGANTYTGGTTI
+1981 
-1996 NDGTL
+1996 
-2001 VACNVEALGTGDVT
+2001 
-2015 DNATLELNTG
+2015 
-2025 GTFDNVISG
+2025 
-2034 SGQMVK
+2034 
-2040 SGDDTLTLS
+2040 
-2049 GSNTYTGGTTISGGT
+2049 
-2064 LVATS
+2064 
-2069 VDALGSG
+2069 
-2076 DVTNDAVLELN
+2076 N

-2126 GTLVASNVEALGSSD
+2126 GTLVASNVEALGTGD
-2141 VTDNATLELNT
+2141 ITDNATLELNA
-2152 GGDFTNN
+2152 GGDFANN
-2159 ISGSGQVVKSGD
+2159 IGGTGSVVKSGD
-2171 DVLTLS
+2171 
-2177 GANSYSGGTLISD
+2177 
-2190 GTLVA
+2190 
-2195 SNVEALGTGDIT
+2195 
-2207 DNAVLELNTG
+2207 
-2217 GDFDNAISGSGQVVK
+2217 K
-2232 SGDETLTLSGSN
+2232 TLTLSGSN

-2253 GGTLVASNVDALG
+2253 GGTLVASNVEALG

-2278 NTGGTFDN
+2278 NTGGDFDN
-2286 VISGSGQVVKSGDK
+2286 AISGSGQVVKSGDK
-2300 TLTLSGANSYT
+2300 TLTLSGINSYT

-2316 NDGTLV
+2316 SGGTLV

-2330 SGDVTNDAVLE
+2330 SGDVTD
-2341 LNTGGDF
+2341 
-2348 TNNISGSG
+2348 
-2356 QVVKSGD
+2356 
-2363 ETLTL
+2363 
-2368 SGTNSYTD
+2368 
-2376 GTLISGGTLVA
+2376 
-2387 TNLEALGTGDVTNN
+2387 N

-2412 TNNISGSGQVVK
+2412 DNAIGGTGSVVK
-2424 SGDETLTLSG
+2424 SGDKTLTLSG

-2462 TDNATLEMNTGGDFD
+2462 TDNATLELNTGGDFA
-2477 NAISG
+2477 NNIGGTG
-2482 SGQVVKSG
+2482 SVVKSG
-2490 DKTLTLSGANS
+2490 DKTLTLSGTNSYTGGTTISGGTLVATSVEALGTGDVTDNATLALNTGGDFINNIGGTGRVEKSGDQTLTLSGANS

-2506 TISGGTLVASNVEA
+2506 LISSGTLVASNVNALGSGDVTDNAVLELNTGGTFDNAISGSGQVEKSGDGTLTLSGSNTYTGGTLISDGTLVASNVEA

-2652 NAADDTRYDVT
+2652 NADDDTRYDVT

-2709 ATYWDG
+2709 ATDWDG

-2781 NNQGSLY
+2781 NNLGNLY

-2882 DGDFT
+2882 DGDFR

-2943 TPPDGGGDVTPPDD
+2943 TPPDDGGDVTPPDD

-2975 GGDVTPPDDGG
+2975 GGDVTPPDDGGDVTPPDDGGDITPPDGG

-3080 GSYINANTD
+3080 GSYINASTD

-3216 GMRVDGKLYKE
+3216 GVRVDGKLYKE

-3238 WLHASDNAAATF
+3238 WLHASDNASATF
-3250 GDTKVSQDLPNDRVE
+3250 GDTKVSQDLPNDRLE

>member
-136 ITGSNEDGT
+136 ITGSSADGT
-145 IMLQNGGSV
+145 ILLQNGGSV
-154 INDARIENNAT
+154 INDGRIENSAIYVHNLDYGAP
-165 YEHDPQ
+165 EIDAA
-171 DIPQEYAGVY
+171 IY

-192 SGVLEGVSGVIVQ
+192 NGVLKGVSGVIVQ
-205 SGEAH
+205 SGEVH
-210 ITNGGMINSDGSWRS
+210 ITNGGTINSDGSWRS
-225 YGVEFRDGTYG
+225 YGVELRGGAYG

-248 SDGSGKIEDAAI
+248 SDGSNKIEDAAI
-260 YVHTLNDMAV
+260 YAHTFDDIAA
-270 SGSVSV
+270 GDSVSV
-276 DNSGLMQSDFITVA
+276 DNSGLLQSDFIAVA
-290 LYYGSHFEVVNR
+290 LYHGAHFEVFNR
-302 VGGVITAGNSSLVG
+302 AGGVITAGNSSLVG
-316 IKSTAMELKVGV
+316 IQSAAMELKAGA

-345 TYGIHYGEST
+345 TYGIHYGENT

-485 SGSKITTTSTGIS
+485 SGSKITATSTGIS
-498 IAGGNNQITTESGST
+498 IASGNNQVTTESGSA

-535 ITATGSSIS
+535 ITATGSSNS
-544 YGIQYNSGTSGTITN
+544 YGIQYNSGASGTITN

-569 AGDASVY
+569 VGDASVY

-594 YGVYVTT
+594 FGVYVTT

-613 TANTA
+613 SANTA
-618 VQLNGNNNTLANAG
+618 VQFHGNNNKLANAG
-632 AILGDTNGVTIN
+632 AISGDTNGVTIS

-651 SQGKITGGTN
+651 NQGKITGGTN

-676 NTGTEISGNITDDN
+676 NTGTEISGSITDDN

-723 TLPGATMNL
+723 TLSGATMNL

-766 QIGNSGTLGAFN
+766 QIGNGGTLGAFN

-799 VISGSGNVIK
+799 VISGSGNVVK

-949 ISGDFDDITING
+949 ISGDFDGITING
-961 NAMNSDAFIT
+961 NAMNPDAFIT

-1050 YTGGTTI
+1050 YTGGTLI

-1062 VANNVEALG
+1062 VASNVEALG
-1071 TGNVTDNATLELNT
+1071 TGDITDNAVLELNT

-1097 QVVKSGDD
+1097 QVVKSGDET
-1105 ALTLSGTNTYSGGT
+1105 LTLSGSNTYTGGT
-1119 TISGGTLIASN
+1119 IISGGTLVATN

-1142 AVLELNTGGDFA
+1142 ATLELNTGGDFDNA
-1154 NNIGGSGQVVK
+1154 IGGTGSVVK
-1165 SGDETLTLSGTNSY
+1165 SGDKTLTLSGANSY

-1200 GDVTDNATLEMNT
+1200 GDVTDNATLELNT

-1239 SNIYTGG
+1239 T
-1246 TLISGGTLIATNVDA
+1246 
-1261 LGTGDVTD
+1261 
-1269 NATLEMNTGG
+1269 
-1279 DFANAIGGTGSVVKS
+1279 
-1294 GDETLTLSGSNIYTG
+1294 
-1309 GTTISGGTLV
+1309 
-1319 ATNVEALGSG
+1319 
-1329 DVTDNATLEL
+1329 
-1339 NTGGTFD
+1339 
-1346 NVISGSGQVV
+1346 
-1356 KSGDDALTLSGN
+1356 
-1368 NSYTGGTLI
+1368 
-1377 SDGTLVASNV
+1377 
-1387 EALGSGDVTD
+1387 
-1397 NATLALNTGGDFT
+1397 
-1410 NNIGGTGRVEKSG
+1410 
-1423 DDALTLSGA
+1423 
-1432 NSYTGGTLISGGTL
+1432 
-1446 VATNVDALGTG
+1446 
-1457 NVTDNATLELNTGGD
+1457 
-1472 FDNAISGS
+1472 
-1480 GQVVKSGDKT
+1480 
-1490 LTLSGAN
+1490 
-1497 SYTGGT
+1497 
-1503 TISSG
+1503 
-1508 TLIATNVEALG
+1508 
-1519 TGDVTDNATLELN
+1519 
-1532 TGGDFDNNIGGTG
+1532 
-1545 SVVKSG
+1545 
-1551 DETLTLSGANS
+1551 NS

-1575 ATSVDALGSGDVTD
+1575 A
-1589 NATLEMN
+1589 
-1596 TGGDFANNIGGTGSV
+1596 
-1611 VKSGDKT
+1611 
-1618 LTLSGSNTYAGGT
+1618 
-1631 TINDGTLVANNV
+1631 NNV

-1649 DVIDNATLELNTG
+1649 DVTNNATLELNTG

-1703 AANVNALGT
+1703 ATHVNALGT

-1762 LTINLNSN
+1762 LTINLNGN
-1770 TADPVIHAA
+1770 TVDPVIHAA

-1844 IDDMGK
+1844 IDDTGK

-1889 LENVDATLDPASS
+1889 LENVDATLDPASA

-1966 AISGSGQVVK
+1966 AIGGSGNVVK
-1976 SGDDA
+1976 SGADT
-1981 LTLSGANTYTGGTTI
+1981 LTLSGSNSYTGGTTISGGTLVASNVEALGTGDVTNNATLELNTGGDFINNIGGTGRVEKSGDDTLTLSGSNTYTGGTLI
-1996 NDGTL
+1996 NGGTL
-2001 VACNVEALGTGDVT
+2001 VASNVEALGTGDVT

-2025 GTFDNVISG
+2025 GTFDNAISG
-2034 SGQMVK
+2034 SGQVVK
-2040 SGDDTLTLS
+2040 SGDETLTLS
-2049 GSNTYTGGTTISGGT
+2049 GTNSYTGGTTISGGT
-2064 LVATS
+2064 LVATNVEALGS
-2069 VDALGSG
+2069 GDVTDDATLELNTGGTFDNAISGSGQVVKSGDKMLTLSGANSYSGGTLISDGTLVASNVEALGTGDVTNNATLALNTGGDFTNNISGSGQVVKSGDDTLTLSGANSYTGGTTISGGTLVATNVDALGTGDVTNSSTLELNTGGTFDNAISGSGQVVKSGDETLTLSGSNTYTGGTLISGGTLVATNVDALGSG
-2076 DVTNDAVLELN
+2076 DVTDDATLELNTGGTFDNAISGSGQVVKSGDKMLTLSGANSYSGGTLISDGTLVASNVEALGTGDVTNNATLELNTGGDFTNNISGSGQVVKSGDDTLTLSGANSYTGGTTISGGTLVATNVEALGSGDVTNNAVLELNTGGTFDNAISGSGQVVKSGDKTLTLSGANSYTGGTTINDGTLVANDVNALGTGDVTDNAVLELN

-2119 GGTTISG
+2119 GGT
-2126 GTLVASNVEALGSSD
+2126 
-2141 VTDNATLELNT
+2141 
-2152 GGDFTNN
+2152 
-2159 ISGSGQVVKSGD
+2159 
-2171 DVLTLS
+2171 
-2177 GANSYSGGTLISD
+2177 
-2190 GTLVA
+2190 
-2195 SNVEALGTGDIT
+2195 
-2207 DNAVLELNTG
+2207 
-2217 GDFDNAISGSGQVVK
+2217 
-2232 SGDETLTLSGSN
+2232 
-2244 TYTGGTTIS
+2244 
-2253 GGTLVASNVDALG
+2253 
-2266 TGDVTD
+2266 
-2272 NATLEL
+2272 
-2278 NTGGTFDN
+2278 
-2286 VISGSGQVVKSGDK
+2286 
-2300 TLTLSGANSYT
+2300 
-2311 GGTTI
+2311 
-2316 NDGTLV
+2316 
-2322 ASNVDALG
+2322 
-2330 SGDVTNDAVLE
+2330 
-2341 LNTGGDF
+2341 
-2348 TNNISGSG
+2348 
-2356 QVVKSGD
+2356 
-2363 ETLTL
+2363 
-2368 SGTNSYTD
+2368 
-2376 GTLISGGTLVA
+2376 LISGGTLVA
-2387 TNLEALGTGDVTNN
+2387 T
-2401 ATLELNTGGDF
+2401 
-2412 TNNISGSGQVVK
+2412 S
-2424 SGDETLTLSG
+2424 
-2434 ANSYTG
+2434 
-2440 GTTISGGTLVASNVE
+2440 VE

-2462 TDNATLEMNTGGDFD
+2462 TDNAVLELNTGGTFD

-2506 TISGGTLVASNVEA
+2506 TISGGTLVASNVNA

-2574 AVHLIDSNSGAIV
+2574 AVHLTDSNSGAIV

-2740 QEGALW
+2740 QEGVLW

-2781 NNQGSLY
+2781 NNLGNLY

-2882 DGDFT
+2882 DGDFR

-2916 DVPDDGGEV
+2916 DVPDDGGDVIPPDDGGDV
-2925 TPPDDGGEVTPPD
+2925 TPPDDGGDITPPDDGGDITPPD

-2943 TPPDGGGDVTPPDD
+2943 TPPDDGGDITPPDD
-2957 GGEVTPPDDGGEV
+2957 SGDITPP
-2970 TPPDD
+2970 
-2975 GGDVTPPDDGG
+2975 DGG

-3022 SQYRSADGSI
+3022 SQYRSADGSV

-3040 AESQAVNGNV
+3040 AESLAVNGNV

-3136 GAYNN
+3136 GVYNN

-3216 GMRVDGKLYKE
+3216 GVRVDGKLYKE

-3238 WLHASDNAAATF
+3238 WLHASDNASATF

>member
-78 GNTVATDTATSAAIV
+78 GNTVATDIATSAAIV

-145 IMLQNGGSV
+145 ILLQNGGSV
-154 INDARIENNAT
+154 INDGRIENSAT

-290 LYYGSHFEVVNR
+290 LYHGSHFEVVNR

-366 TTTGGGSG
+366 TTTGGGAG

-397 SVYGVYL
+397 TVYGVYL
-404 DSTRSKGHTLNNQ
+404 DSARSKGHTLNNQ
-417 AGGAISANTAVAING
+417 AGSAISANTAVAING

-485 SGSKITTTSTGIS
+485 SGSKITATSTGIS
-498 IAGGNNQITTESGST
+498 IASGNNQVTTESGSA

-535 ITATGSSIS
+535 ITATGSSNS
-544 YGIQYNSGTSGTITN
+544 YGIQYNSGASGTITN

-569 AGDASVY
+569 VGDASVY

-594 YGVYVTT
+594 FGVYVTT

-613 TANTA
+613 SANTA
-618 VQLNGNNNTLANAG
+618 VQFHGNNNKLANAG
-632 AILGDTNGVTIN
+632 AISGDTNGVTIS

-651 SQGKITGGTN
+651 NQGKITGGTN

-676 NTGTEISGNITDDN
+676 NTGTEISGSITDDN

-723 TLPGATMNL
+723 TLSGATMNL

-766 QIGNSGTLGAFN
+766 QIGNGGTLGAFN

-799 VISGSGNVIK
+799 VISGSGNVVK

-949 ISGDFDDITING
+949 ISGDFDGITING
-961 NAMNSDAFIT
+961 NAMNPDAFIT

-1050 YTGGTTI
+1050 YTGGTLI

-1062 VANNVEALG
+1062 VASNVEALG
-1071 TGNVTDNATLELNT
+1071 TGDITDNAVLELNT

-1097 QVVKSGDD
+1097 QVVKSGDET
-1105 ALTLSGTNTYSGGT
+1105 LTLSGSNTYTGGT
-1119 TISGGTLIASN
+1119 IISGGTLVATN

-1142 AVLELNTGGDFA
+1142 ATLELNTGGDFDNA
-1154 NNIGGSGQVVK
+1154 IGGTGSVVK
-1165 SGDETLTLSGTNSY
+1165 SGDKTLTLSGANSY

-1200 GDVTDNATLEMNT
+1200 GDVTDNATLELNT
-1213 GGDFANNIGGTG
+1213 GGDFANNISGTG

-1239 SNIYTGG
+1239 T
-1246 TLISGGTLIATNVDA
+1246 
-1261 LGTGDVTD
+1261 
-1269 NATLEMNTGG
+1269 
-1279 DFANAIGGTGSVVKS
+1279 
-1294 GDETLTLSGSNIYTG
+1294 
-1309 GTTISGGTLV
+1309 
-1319 ATNVEALGSG
+1319 
-1329 DVTDNATLEL
+1329 
-1339 NTGGTFD
+1339 
-1346 NVISGSGQVV
+1346 
-1356 KSGDDALTLSGN
+1356 
-1368 NSYTGGTLI
+1368 
-1377 SDGTLVASNV
+1377 
-1387 EALGSGDVTD
+1387 
-1397 NATLALNTGGDFT
+1397 
-1410 NNIGGTGRVEKSG
+1410 
-1423 DDALTLSGA
+1423 
-1432 NSYTGGTLISGGTL
+1432 
-1446 VATNVDALGTG
+1446 
-1457 NVTDNATLELNTGGD
+1457 
-1472 FDNAISGS
+1472 
-1480 GQVVKSGDKT
+1480 
-1490 LTLSGAN
+1490 
-1497 SYTGGT
+1497 
-1503 TISSG
+1503 
-1508 TLIATNVEALG
+1508 
-1519 TGDVTDNATLELN
+1519 
-1532 TGGDFDNNIGGTG
+1532 
-1545 SVVKSG
+1545 
-1551 DETLTLSGANS
+1551 NS

-1575 ATSVDALGSGDVTD
+1575 A
-1589 NATLEMN
+1589 
-1596 TGGDFANNIGGTGSV
+1596 
-1611 VKSGDKT
+1611 
-1618 LTLSGSNTYAGGT
+1618 
-1631 TINDGTLVANNV
+1631 NNV

-1649 DVIDNATLELNTG
+1649 DVTNNATLELNTG

-1703 AANVNALGT
+1703 ATHVNALGT

-1762 LTINLNSN
+1762 LTINLNGN
-1770 TADPVIHAA
+1770 TVDPVIHAA

-1844 IDDMGK
+1844 IDDTGK

-1889 LENVDATLDPASS
+1889 LENVDATLDPASA

-1966 AISGSGQVVK
+1966 AIGGSGNVVK
-1976 SGDDA
+1976 SGADT
-1981 LTLSGANTYTGGTTI
+1981 LTLSGSNSYTGGTTI
-1996 NDGTL
+1996 SGGTL
-2001 VACNVEALGTGDVT
+2001 VASNVEALGTGDVT
-2015 DNATLELNTG
+2015 NNATLELNTG
-2025 GTFDNVISG
+2025 GDFINNIGGTGRVE
-2034 SGQMVK
+2034 K

-2049 GSNTYTGGTTISGGT
+2049 GSNTYTGGTLINGGT
-2064 LVATS
+2064 LVAS
-2069 VDALGSG
+2069 NVEALGTG
-2076 DVTNDAVLELN
+2076 DVTDNATLALN
-2087 TGGDFDNAISGSG
+2087 TGGTFDNAISGSG

-2109 LTLSGANSYT
+2109 LTLSGTNSYT

-2126 GTLVASNVEALGSSD
+2126 GTLVATNVEALGSGD
-2141 VTDNATLELNT
+2141 VTDDATLELNT
-2152 GGDFTNN
+2152 GGTFDNA

-2171 DVLTLS
+2171 KMLTLS

-2195 SNVEALGTGDIT
+2195 SNVEALGTGDVT
-2207 DNAVLELNTG
+2207 NNATLALNTGGDFTNNISGSGQVVKSGDDTLTLSGANSYTGGTTISGGTLVATNVDALGTGDVTNSSTLELNTG
-2217 GDFDNAISGSGQVVK
+2217 GTFDNAISGSGQVVK

-2244 TYTGGTTIS
+2244 TYTGGTLIS
-2253 GGTLVASNVDALG
+2253 GGTLVATNVDALG

-2286 VISGSGQVVKSGDK
+2286 VISGSGQVVKSGDD

-2311 GGTTI
+2311 GGT
-2316 NDGTLV
+2316 
-2322 ASNVDALG
+2322 
-2330 SGDVTNDAVLE
+2330 
-2341 LNTGGDF
+2341 
-2348 TNNISGSG
+2348 
-2356 QVVKSGD
+2356 
-2363 ETLTL
+2363 
-2368 SGTNSYTD
+2368 
-2376 GTLISGGTLVA
+2376 LISGGTLVA
-2387 TNLEALGTGDVTNN
+2387 T
-2401 ATLELNTGGDF
+2401 
-2412 TNNISGSGQVVK
+2412 S
-2424 SGDETLTLSG
+2424 
-2434 ANSYTG
+2434 
-2440 GTTISGGTLVASNVE
+2440 VE

-2462 TDNATLEMNTGGDFD
+2462 TDNAVLELNTGGTFD

-2549 NATTAIGAGSALRAN
+2549 NAITAIGAGSALRAN

-2574 AVHLIDSNSGAIV
+2574 AVHLTDSNSGAIV
-2587 TADHANLGGTL
+2587 TADRANLGGTL

-2613 AYAYTLIDTDSAI
+2613 AYAYTLIDSDSAI
-2626 NSDFAQFTV
+2626 DSDFAQFTV

-2652 NAADDTRYDVT
+2652 NADDDTRYDVT

-2781 NNQGSLY
+2781 NNLGNLY

-2882 DGDFT
+2882 DGDFR

-2938 DGGDV
+2938 DGGE
-2943 TPPDGGGDVTPPDD
+2943 VTPPDD

-2975 GGDVTPPDDGG
+2975 DGEVTPPDDGGDITPPDDGGDITPPDGG

-3080 GSYINANTD
+3080 GSYINASTD

-3238 WLHASDNAAATF
+3238 WLHASDNASATF

>member
-1 MNKTYNIIW
+1 
-10 NAARGMYIVT
+10 
-20 SELARSGS
+20 
-28 RAIVSVSASCAV
+28 
-40 TLLAMDAAPAVA
+40 
-52 EETRVSIP
+52 
-60 SQTTTYTLSGAT
+60 
-72 PFVVET
+72 
-78 GNTVATDTATSAAIV
+78 
-93 GDNSND
+93 
-99 WDLLIESGAVVGS
+99 
-112 SLTDSQAMNLDS
+112 
-124 LTGATSVHNQGT
+124 
-136 ITGSNEDGT
+136 
-145 IMLQNGGSV
+145 
-154 INDARIENNAT
+154 
-165 YEHDPQ
+165 
-171 DIPQEYAGVY
+171 
-181 MLNGGSYVSSE
+181 
-192 SGVLEGVSGVIVQ
+192 
-205 SGEAH
+205 
-210 ITNGGMINSDGSWRS
+210 
-225 YGVEFRDGTYG
+225 
-236 TIVNTG
+236 
-242 TIITTA
+242 
-248 SDGSGKIEDAAI
+248 
-260 YVHTLNDMAV
+260 
-270 SGSVSV
+270 
-276 DNSGLMQSDFITVA
+276 
-290 LYYGSHFEVVNR
+290 
-302 VGGVITAGNSSLVG
+302 
-316 IKSTAMELKVGV
+316 
-328 DNLVTND
+328 
-335 GTISAYGTAN
+335 
-345 TYGIHYGEST
+345 
-355 SGGVITNTGSI
+355 
-366 TTTGGGSG
+366 
-374 DASVYVHGN
+374 
-383 GDGTV
+383 
-388 VNNSGTMSS
+388 
-397 SVYGVYL
+397 
-404 DSTRSKGHTLNNQ
+404 
-417 AGGAISANTAVAING
+417 
-432 NGNTITNQGKMTGVS
+432 
-447 DGLLISGN
+447 
-455 NNIVTTS
+455 
-462 GGEISGKNGIRVSKG
+462 
-477 SGNQITAK
+477 
-485 SGSKITTTSTGIS
+485 
-498 IAGGNNQITTESGST
+498 
-513 IVAKDNGILINSGAN
+513 
-528 NVTNGGS
+528 
-535 ITATGSSIS
+535 
-544 YGIQYNSGTSGTITN
+544 
-559 TGTITTTGKG
+559 
-569 AGDASVY
+569 
-576 AHGGA
+576 
-581 VTINNSGTMDSSV
+581 
-594 YGVYVTT
+594 
-601 GHTLNNLAGGSI
+601 
-613 TANTA
+613 
-618 VQLNGNNNTLANAG
+618 
-632 AILGDTNGVTIN
+632 
-644 GSGNTLT
+644 
-651 SQGKITGGTN
+651 
-661 AILINSGSKNNTLTL
+661 
-676 NTGTEISGNITDDN
+676 
-690 NSASANNNLILDGE
+690 
-704 GTLGSS
+704 
-710 ISGLNSVTSSGDW
+710 
-723 TLPGATMNL
+723 
-732 SGTTNSAL
+732 
-740 WVKSGTLILNGA
+740 
-752 MTAKGATVDSGTTL
+752 
-766 QIGNSGTLGAFN
+766 
-778 GDIVDNGT
+778 
-786 LTFNRSDAAAYGS
+786 
-799 VISGSGNVIK
+799 
-809 QGGGELTLSNNNS
+809 
-822 YSGGTTIAEGTL
+822 
-834 TATAG
+834 
-839 GALGSGNIDN
+839 
-849 RAYLK
+849 
-854 LDAASASDP
+854 
-863 FIVADLTTHSGATVE
+863 
-878 IGAGSTLQANTL
+878 
-890 TQQDGSTLTADLTA
+890 
-904 TSGPAIRA
+904 
-912 KNVNLDG
+912 
-919 TLNVASPASQE
+919 
-930 PIRSTDDLI
+930 
-939 SLALIESDNA
+939 
-949 ISGDFDDITING
+949 
-961 NAMNSDAFIT
+961 
-971 VVGQKNVND
+971 
-980 THYDLVETLTWYAD
+980 
-994 RYNAAI
+994 
-1000 DAHGTFNLADADDSF
+1000 
-1015 TVNTVLENV
+1015 
-1024 DANSGWNGQSLTKTG
+1024 
-1039 AGTLILNAENT
+1039 
-1050 YTGGTTI
+1050 
-1057 SDGTL
+1057 TL
-1062 VANNVEALG
+1062 VV
-1071 TGNVTDNATLELNT
+1071 
-1085 GGDFDNAISGSG
+1085 
-1097 QVVKSGDD
+1097 
-1105 ALTLSGTNTYSGGT
+1105 
-1119 TISGGTLIASN
+1119 
-1130 VEALG
+1130 
-1135 TGDVTDN
+1135 
-1142 AVLELNTGGDFA
+1142 
-1154 NNIGGSGQVVK
+1154 
-1165 SGDETLTLSGTNSY
+1165 
-1179 TGGTT
+1179 
-1184 ISGGTLVASN
+1184 SN

-1239 SNIYTGG
+1239 
-1246 TLISGGTLIATNVDA
+1246 
-1261 LGTGDVTD
+1261 
-1269 NATLEMNTGG
+1269 
-1279 DFANAIGGTGSVVKS
+1279 
-1294 GDETLTLSGSNIYTG
+1294 
-1309 GTTISGGTLV
+1309 
-1319 ATNVEALGSG
+1319 
-1329 DVTDNATLEL
+1329 
-1339 NTGGTFD
+1339 
-1346 NVISGSGQVV
+1346 
-1356 KSGDDALTLSGN
+1356 
-1368 NSYTGGTLI
+1368 
-1377 SDGTLVASNV
+1377 
-1387 EALGSGDVTD
+1387 
-1397 NATLALNTGGDFT
+1397 
-1410 NNIGGTGRVEKSG
+1410 
-1423 DDALTLSGA
+1423 
-1432 NSYTGGTLISGGTL
+1432 
-1446 VATNVDALGTG
+1446 
-1457 NVTDNATLELNTGGD
+1457 
-1472 FDNAISGS
+1472 
-1480 GQVVKSGDKT
+1480 
-1490 LTLSGAN
+1490 
-1497 SYTGGT
+1497 
-1503 TISSG
+1503 
-1508 TLIATNVEALG
+1508 
-1519 TGDVTDNATLELN
+1519 
-1532 TGGDFDNNIGGTG
+1532 
-1545 SVVKSG
+1545 
-1551 DETLTLSGANS
+1551 ANS

-1575 ATSVDALGSGDVTD
+1575 ANNVNALGSGDVTD

-1618 LTLSGSNTYAGGT
+1618 LTLSGANSYTGGT
-1631 TINDGTLVANNV
+1631 TISGGTLVATNV
-1643 EALGTG
+1643 DALGTG
-1649 DVIDNATLELNTG
+1649 NVTDNATLELNTG
-1662 GDFDNAISGSGQVVK
+1662 GTFDNAIGGTGSVVK

-1727 QFTVTDLTTE
+1727 QFTVTDLTTG

-1770 TADPVIHAA
+1770 TVDPVIHAA

-1844 IDDMGK
+1844 IDDTGK

-1933 GGTLVATNVDALGSG
+1933 GGTLVATNVEALGTG
-1948 DVTDDA
+1948 DVTDNAVLELNTGGTFDNAISGIGQVVKSGDETLMLSGTNTYSGGTLISGGTLVASNVEALGTGDVTNDA
-1954 TLELN
+1954 VLELNTSGDFDNAISGSGQVEKSGDGTLTLSGSNTYTGGTLISGGTLVASNVEALGTGDVTNDAVLELN

-1981 LTLSGANTYTGGTTI
+1981 LTLSGANSYTGGTLI
-1996 NDGTL
+1996 SGGTL
-2001 VACNVEALGTGDVT
+2001 IASNVEALGSGDVT
-2015 DNATLELNTG
+2015 DNATLALNTG
-2025 GTFDNVISG
+2025 GTFDN
-2034 SGQMVK
+2034 
-2040 SGDDTLTLS
+2040 
-2049 GSNTYTGGTTISGGT
+2049 
-2064 LVATS
+2064 A
-2069 VDALGSG
+2069 
-2076 DVTNDAVLELN
+2076 
-2087 TGGDFDNAISGSG
+2087 
-2100 QVVKSGDET
+2100 
-2109 LTLSGANSYT
+2109 
-2119 GGTTISG
+2119 
-2126 GTLVASNVEALGSSD
+2126 
-2141 VTDNATLELNT
+2141 
-2152 GGDFTNN
+2152 

-2195 SNVEALGTGDIT
+2195 SNVEALGSGDVT
-2207 DNAVLELNTG
+2207 NDAVLELNTG
-2217 GDFDNAISGSGQVVK
+2217 GTFDNTISGSGRVVKSGDGALTLSGANSYSGGTLISDGTLIAGRVDVLGSGDVTDDATLELNTGGTFDNAISGSGQVVK
-2232 SGDETLTLSGSN
+2232 SGD
-2244 TYTGGTTIS
+2244 
-2253 GGTLVASNVDALG
+2253 
-2266 TGDVTD
+2266 
-2272 NATLEL
+2272 
-2278 NTGGTFDN
+2278 
-2286 VISGSGQVVKSGDK
+2286 KM
-2300 TLTLSGANSYT
+2300 LTLSGANSYS
-2311 GGTTI
+2311 GGTLI
-2316 NDGTLV
+2316 SDGTLV
-2322 ASNVDALG
+2322 ASNV
-2330 SGDVTNDAVLE
+2330 
-2341 LNTGGDF
+2341 
-2348 TNNISGSG
+2348 
-2356 QVVKSGD
+2356 
-2363 ETLTL
+2363 
-2368 SGTNSYTD
+2368 
-2376 GTLISGGTLVA
+2376 
-2387 TNLEALGTGDVTNN
+2387 EALGTGDVTNN

-2424 SGDETLTLSG
+2424 SGDDTLTLSG

-2440 GTTISGGTLVASNVE
+2440 GTTISGGTLVATNVE

-2462 TDNATLEMNTGGDFD
+2462 TNNAVLELNTGGTFDNAISGSGQVVKSGDKTLTLSGANSYTGGTTINDGTLVATSVDALGTGDVTDDATLELNTGGDFDNAIGGSGNVVKSGADTLTLSGSNTYTGGTLISDGTLVASNVDALGTGDVTDNATLELNTGGDFD

-2482 SGQVVKSG
+2482 RGQVVKSG

-2574 AVHLIDSNSGAIV
+2574 AVHLTDSNSGAIV
-2587 TADHANLGGTL
+2587 TADRANLGGTL

-2652 NAADDTRYDVT
+2652 NADDDTRYDVT

-2709 ATYWDG
+2709 ATDWDG

-2781 NNQGSLY
+2781 NNLGNLY

-2882 DGDFT
+2882 DGDFR

-2916 DVPDDGGEV
+2916 DVPDDGGDV

-2943 TPPDGGGDVTPPDD
+2943 TPPDDGGDVIPPDDGGDITPPDGGGDVTPPDD
-2957 GGEVTPPDDGGEV
+2957 GGDITPPDDDGNI
-2970 TPPDD
+2970 TPP
-2975 GGDVTPPDDGG
+2975 DGG

-3080 GSYINANTD
+3080 GSYINASTD

-3136 GAYNN
+3136 GVYNN

-3216 GMRVDGKLYKE
+3216 GVRVDGKLYKE

-3238 WLHASDNAAATF
+3238 WLHASDNASATF

-3270 QANVSERLSVYAQAA
+3270 QANVSERLSVYAQAV

>member
-60 SQTTTYTLSGAT
+60 TQTTTYTLSGAT

-145 IMLQNGGSV
+145 ILLQNGGSV
-154 INDARIENNAT
+154 INDARIENSAT
-165 YEHDPQ
+165 YEHDPE

-302 VGGVITAGNSSLVG
+302 AGGVITAGNSSLVG

-397 SVYGVYL
+397 TVYGVYL
-404 DSTRSKGHTLNNQ
+404 DSARSKGHTLNNQ
-417 AGGAISANTAVAING
+417 AGSAISANTAVAING

-498 IAGGNNQITTESGST
+498 IAGGNNQITTESGSA

-535 ITATGSSIS
+535 ITATGSNMS
-544 YGIQYNSGTSGTITN
+544 YGIQYNSGASGTITN

-594 YGVYVTT
+594 FGVYVTT

-613 TANTA
+613 SANTA
-618 VQLNGNNNTLANAG
+618 VQFHGNNNKLANAG
-632 AILGDTNGVTIN
+632 AILGDTNGVTIS

-676 NTGTEISGNITDDN
+676 NTGTEISGSITDDN

-723 TLPGATMNL
+723 TLSGATMNF

-949 ISGDFDDITING
+949 ISGDFDGITING
-961 NAMNSDAFIT
+961 SAMNPDAFIT

-994 RYNAAI
+994 RDNAAI

-1050 YTGGTTI
+1050 YTGSTTI
-1057 SDGTL
+1057 SEGTL
-1062 VANNVEALG
+1062 IATNVEALG
-1071 TGNVTDNATLELNT
+1071 TGNVTDNATLE
-1085 GGDFDNAISGSG
+1085 
-1097 QVVKSGDD
+1097 
-1105 ALTLSGTNTYSGGT
+1105 
-1119 TISGGTLIASN
+1119 
-1130 VEALG
+1130 
-1135 TGDVTDN
+1135 
-1142 AVLELNTGGDFA
+1142 
-1154 NNIGGSGQVVK
+1154 
-1165 SGDETLTLSGTNSY
+1165 
-1179 TGGTT
+1179 
-1184 ISGGTLVASN
+1184 
-1194 VEALGS
+1194 
-1200 GDVTDNATLEMNT
+1200 M
-1213 GGDFANNIGGTG
+1213 
-1225 SVVKSGDKTLTLSG
+1225 
-1239 SNIYTGG
+1239 
-1246 TLISGGTLIATNVDA
+1246 
-1261 LGTGDVTD
+1261 
-1269 NATLEMNTGG
+1269 
-1279 DFANAIGGTGSVVKS
+1279 
-1294 GDETLTLSGSNIYTG
+1294 
-1309 GTTISGGTLV
+1309 
-1319 ATNVEALGSG
+1319 
-1329 DVTDNATLEL
+1329 
-1339 NTGGTFD
+1339 
-1346 NVISGSGQVV
+1346 
-1356 KSGDDALTLSGN
+1356 
-1368 NSYTGGTLI
+1368 
-1377 SDGTLVASNV
+1377 
-1387 EALGSGDVTD
+1387 
-1397 NATLALNTGGDFT
+1397 
-1410 NNIGGTGRVEKSG
+1410 
-1423 DDALTLSGA
+1423 
-1432 NSYTGGTLISGGTL
+1432 
-1446 VATNVDALGTG
+1446 
-1457 NVTDNATLELNTGGD
+1457 
-1472 FDNAISGS
+1472 
-1480 GQVVKSGDKT
+1480 
-1490 LTLSGAN
+1490 
-1497 SYTGGT
+1497 
-1503 TISSG
+1503 
-1508 TLIATNVEALG
+1508 
-1519 TGDVTDNATLELN
+1519 
-1532 TGGDFDNNIGGTG
+1532 
-1545 SVVKSG
+1545 
-1551 DETLTLSGANS
+1551 
-1562 YTGGTTISGGTLV
+1562 
-1575 ATSVDALGSGDVTD
+1575 
-1589 NATLEMN
+1589 
-1596 TGGDFANNIGGTGSV
+1596 
-1611 VKSGDKT
+1611 
-1618 LTLSGSNTYAGGT
+1618 
-1631 TINDGTLVANNV
+1631 
-1643 EALGTG
+1643 
-1649 DVIDNATLELNTG
+1649 
-1662 GDFDNAISGSGQVVK
+1662 
-1677 SGDKTLTLSGAN
+1677 
-1689 SYSGATTISGGTLI
+1689 
-1703 AANVNALGT
+1703 
-1712 GAIDNRASLLLDASG
+1712 
-1727 QFTVTDLTTE
+1727 
-1737 SGGNTEIGAGS
+1737 
-1748 TLQAT
+1748 
-1753 TLTQKSDST
+1753 
-1762 LTINLNSN
+1762 
-1770 TADPVIHAA
+1770 
-1779 SQVSLAGTLDI
+1779 
-1790 TGVGD
+1790 
-1795 VLDSDPASTDD
+1795 
-1806 LDTFTLI
+1806 
-1813 ASDKTIAGDFEK
+1813 
-1825 LTVAG
+1825 
-1830 MDADLA
+1830 
-1836 DFITVDGR
+1836 
-1844 IDDMGK
+1844 
-1850 QYELTTALTWYADRD
+1850 
-1865 DAVTDAHG
+1865 
-1873 TFNLT
+1873 
-1878 NADGSFAVNTV
+1878 
-1889 LENVDATLDPASS
+1889 
-1902 TGWDGTSLIKQG
+1902 
-1914 AGTLILNA
+1914 
-1922 ENTYTGGTTIS
+1922 
-1933 GGTLVATNVDALGSG
+1933 
-1948 DVTDDA
+1948 
-1954 TLELN
+1954 
-1959 TGGTFDN
+1959 
-1966 AISGSGQVVK
+1966 
-1976 SGDDA
+1976 
-1981 LTLSGANTYTGGTTI
+1981 
-1996 NDGTL
+1996 
-2001 VACNVEALGTGDVT
+2001 
-2015 DNATLELNTG
+2015 
-2025 GTFDNVISG
+2025 
-2034 SGQMVK
+2034 
-2040 SGDDTLTLS
+2040 
-2049 GSNTYTGGTTISGGT
+2049 
-2064 LVATS
+2064 
-2069 VDALGSG
+2069 
-2076 DVTNDAVLELN
+2076 N

-2126 GTLVASNVEALGSSD
+2126 GTLVASNVEALG
-2141 VTDNATLELNT
+2141 
-2152 GGDFTNN
+2152 
-2159 ISGSGQVVKSGD
+2159 
-2171 DVLTLS
+2171 
-2177 GANSYSGGTLISD
+2177 
-2190 GTLVA
+2190 
-2195 SNVEALGTGDIT
+2195 TGDIT

-2217 GDFDNAISGSGQVVK
+2217 GDFDNAI
-2232 SGDETLTLSGSN
+2232 
-2244 TYTGGTTIS
+2244 
-2253 GGTLVASNVDALG
+2253 
-2266 TGDVTD
+2266 
-2272 NATLEL
+2272 
-2278 NTGGTFDN
+2278 
-2286 VISGSGQVVKSGDK
+2286 SGQVVKSGDK

-2316 NDGTLV
+2316 
-2322 ASNVDALG
+2322 
-2330 SGDVTNDAVLE
+2330 
-2341 LNTGGDF
+2341 
-2348 TNNISGSG
+2348 
-2356 QVVKSGD
+2356 
-2363 ETLTL
+2363 
-2368 SGTNSYTD
+2368 
-2376 GTLISGGTLVA
+2376 SGGTLVA
-2387 TNLEALGTGDVTNN
+2387 T
-2401 ATLELNTGGDF
+2401 
-2412 TNNISGSGQVVK
+2412 
-2424 SGDETLTLSG
+2424 
-2434 ANSYTG
+2434 
-2440 GTTISGGTLVASNVE
+2440 NVE

-2462 TDNATLEMNTGGDFD
+2462 TDNATLELNTGGDFD

-2501 YTGGT
+2501 YSGATTISGGTLVATSVEALGSGDVTDNAVLELNTGGTFDNVISGSGQVVKSGDDALTLSGANTYTGGT
-2506 TISGGTLVASNVEA
+2506 TINGGTLVASNVEA

-2574 AVHLIDSNSGAIV
+2574 AVHLTDSNSGAIV
-2587 TADHANLGGTL
+2587 TADRANLGGTL

-2652 NAADDTRYDVT
+2652 NADDDTRYDVT

-2722 AGTLI
+2722 AGALI

-2760 AVNIAANAAFGG
+2760 AINIAANAAFGG

-2781 NNQGSLY
+2781 NNLGSLY
-2788 FVDTFT
+2788 FADTFT

-2866 AQTVN
+2866 AKTVN

-2916 DVPDDGGEV
+2916 DVPDDGG
-2925 TPPDDGGEVTPPD
+2925 D
-2938 DGGDV
+2938 
-2943 TPPDGGGDVTPPDD
+2943 
-2957 GGEVTPPDDGGEV
+2957 V

-2986 DVTPVAPQY
+2986 DVTPPDDGGDVTPPDDGGDVTPPDDGGDVTPPDDGGDITPPDGGGDITPPDDGGDVTPPDDDGEVTPPDDGGDVTPPDDDGDITPPDGGDGTPVAPQY

-3022 SQYRSADGSI
+3022 SQYRSADGSV

-3080 GSYINANTD
+3080 GSYINASTD

-3216 GMRVDGKLYKE
+3216 GVRVDGKLYKE

-3238 WLHASDNAAATF
+3238 WLHASDNASATF

>member
-78 GNTVATDTATSAAIV
+78 DNTIATDTAASAAIV

-124 LTGATSVHNQGT
+124 STGATSVHNQGT

-154 INDARIENNAT
+154 INDALIENSAT
-165 YEHDPQ
+165 YEHDPE

-248 SDGSGKIEDAAI
+248 SDGSNKIEDAAI

-290 LYYGSHFEVVNR
+290 LYHGSHFEVVNR

-366 TTTGGGSG
+366 TTTGGGAG

-397 SVYGVYL
+397 TVYGVYL
-404 DSTRSKGHTLNNQ
+404 DSARSKGHTLNNQ
-417 AGGAISANTAVAING
+417 AGSAISANTAVAING

-498 IAGGNNQITTESGST
+498 IAGGNNQITTESGSA

-535 ITATGSSIS
+535 ITATGSNMS
-544 YGIQYNSGTSGTITN
+544 YGIQYNSGASGTITN

-594 YGVYVTT
+594 FGVYVTT

-618 VQLNGNNNTLANAG
+618 VQFHGNNNKLANAG
-632 AILGDTNGVTIN
+632 AISGDTNGVTIN

-676 NTGTEISGNITDDN
+676 NTGTEISGSITDDN

-723 TLPGATMNL
+723 TLSGATMNL

-766 QIGNSGTLGAFN
+766 QIGNGGTLGAFN

-799 VISGSGNVIK
+799 VISGSGNVVK
-809 QGGGELTLSNNNS
+809 QGGGELALSNNNS

-890 TQQDGSTLTADLTA
+890 TQQDGSTLTADLA
-904 TSGPAIRA
+904 ETSGPAIRA

-949 ISGDFDDITING
+949 ISGDFDGITING
-961 NAMNSDAFIT
+961 NAMNPDAFIT

-994 RYNAAI
+994 RDNAAI

-1097 QVVKSGDD
+1097 QVVKSGDET
-1105 ALTLSGTNTYSGGT
+1105 LTLSGSNTYTGGT
-1119 TISGGTLIASN
+1119 IISGGTLVATN

-1142 AVLELNTGGDFA
+1142 AV
-1154 NNIGGSGQVVK
+1154 
-1165 SGDETLTLSGTNSY
+1165 
-1179 TGGTT
+1179 
-1184 ISGGTLVASN
+1184 
-1194 VEALGS
+1194 
-1200 GDVTDNATLEMNT
+1200 
-1213 GGDFANNIGGTG
+1213 
-1225 SVVKSGDKTLTLSG
+1225 
-1239 SNIYTGG
+1239 
-1246 TLISGGTLIATNVDA
+1246 
-1261 LGTGDVTD
+1261 
-1269 NATLEMNTGG
+1269 
-1279 DFANAIGGTGSVVKS
+1279 
-1294 GDETLTLSGSNIYTG
+1294 
-1309 GTTISGGTLV
+1309 
-1319 ATNVEALGSG
+1319 
-1329 DVTDNATLEL
+1329 LEL

-1356 KSGDDALTLSGN
+1356 KSGDDALTLSGSN
-1368 NSYTGGTLI
+1368 TYTGGTTI
-1377 SDGTLVASNV
+1377 SGGTLVATNV

-1397 NATLALNTGGDFT
+1397 D
-1410 NNIGGTGRVEKSG
+1410 
-1423 DDALTLSGA
+1423 
-1432 NSYTGGTLISGGTL
+1432 
-1446 VATNVDALGTG
+1446 
-1457 NVTDNATLELNTGGD
+1457 ATLELNTGGD
-1472 FDNAISGS
+1472 FA
-1480 GQVVKSGDKT
+1480 
-1490 LTLSGAN
+1490 
-1497 SYTGGT
+1497 
-1503 TISSG
+1503 
-1508 TLIATNVEALG
+1508 
-1519 TGDVTDNATLELN
+1519 
-1532 TGGDFDNNIGGTG
+1532 NNIGGTG

-1551 DETLTLSGANS
+1551 DETLTLSGTNT
-1562 YTGGTTISGGTLV
+1562 YRGDTTISGGTLV
-1575 ATSVDALGSGDVTD
+1575 ATNVD
-1589 NATLEMN
+1589 
-1596 TGGDFANNIGGTGSV
+1596 
-1611 VKSGDKT
+1611 
-1618 LTLSGSNTYAGGT
+1618 
-1631 TINDGTLVANNV
+1631 
-1643 EALGTG
+1643 ALGTG
-1649 DVIDNATLELNTG
+1649 DVTDNATLELNTG

-1703 AANVNALGT
+1703 ATHVNALGT

-1844 IDDMGK
+1844 IDDTGK

-1889 LENVDATLDPASS
+1889 LENVDATLDPDSA

-1933 GGTLVATNVDALGSG
+1933 GGTLVAS
-1948 DVTDDA
+1948 
-1954 TLELN
+1954 
-1959 TGGTFDN
+1959 
-1966 AISGSGQVVK
+1966 
-1976 SGDDA
+1976 
-1981 LTLSGANTYTGGTTI
+1981 
-1996 NDGTL
+1996 
-2001 VACNVEALGTGDVT
+2001 NVEALGT
-2015 DNATLELNTG
+2015 
-2025 GTFDNVISG
+2025 
-2034 SGQMVK
+2034 
-2040 SGDDTLTLS
+2040 
-2049 GSNTYTGGTTISGGT
+2049 
-2064 LVATS
+2064 
-2069 VDALGSG
+2069 G

-2109 LTLSGANSYT
+2109 LTLSGSNTYT
-2119 GGTTISG
+2119 GGTLISG
-2126 GTLVASNVEALGSSD
+2126 GTLVASNVEALGSGD
-2141 VTDNATLELNT
+2141 VTN
-2152 GGDFTNN
+2152 
-2159 ISGSGQVVKSGD
+2159 
-2171 DVLTLS
+2171 
-2177 GANSYSGGTLISD
+2177 
-2190 GTLVA
+2190 
-2195 SNVEALGTGDIT
+2195 
-2207 DNAVLELNTG
+2207 NAVLELNTG

-2244 TYTGGTTIS
+2244 TYTGGTLIS
-2253 GGTLVASNVDALG
+2253 SGTLVANDVNALG

-2272 NATLEL
+2272 NA
-2278 NTGGTFDN
+2278 
-2286 VISGSGQVVKSGDK
+2286 
-2300 TLTLSGANSYT
+2300 
-2311 GGTTI
+2311 
-2316 NDGTLV
+2316 
-2322 ASNVDALG
+2322 
-2330 SGDVTNDAVLE
+2330 VLE

-2348 TNNISGSG
+2348 
-2356 QVVKSGD
+2356 D
-2363 ETLTL
+2363 
-2368 SGTNSYTD
+2368 
-2376 GTLISGGTLVA
+2376 
-2387 TNLEALGTGDVTNN
+2387 N
-2401 ATLELNTGGDF
+2401 A
-2412 TNNISGSGQVVK
+2412 ISGSGQVVK

-2490 DKTLTLSGANS
+2490 DETLTLSGSNTYTGGTLISGGTLVASNVEALGTGDVTNDAVLELNTGGTFDNAISGSGHVVKSGDDALTLSGANTYTGGTLISGGTLVATSVDALGSGDVTNDAVLELNTGGDFDNAISGSGQVVKSGDETLTLSGANSYTGGTLISSGTLVATSVEALGSGDVTDNAVLELNTGGTFDNAISGSGQVVKSGDETLTLSGSNTYTGGTTINDGTLIATSVDALGSGDVTDNAVLELNTGGTFDNAISGSGQVVKSGDKTLTLSGANS

-2506 TISGGTLVASNVEA
+2506 TINDGTLVATSVDALGTGDVTDDATLELNTGGDFDNAIGGSGNVVKSGADTLTLSGSNTYTGGTLISDGTLVASNVDALGTGDVTDNATLELNTGGDFDNAISGRGQVVKSGDKTLTLSGANTYTGGTTINGGTLVASNVEA

-2574 AVHLIDSNSGAIV
+2574 AVHLTDSNSGAIV
-2587 TADHANLGGTL
+2587 TADRANLGGTL

-2722 AGTLI
+2722 AGALI

-2760 AVNIAANAAFGG
+2760 AINIAANAAFGG

-2781 NNQGSLY
+2781 NNLGSLY
-2788 FVDTFT
+2788 FADTFT

-2866 AQTVN
+2866 AKTVN

-2882 DGDFT
+2882 DGDFR

-2938 DGGDV
+2938 DGGE
-2943 TPPDGGGDVTPPDD
+2943 VTPPDD

-2975 GGDVTPPDDGG
+2975 GGEVTPPDDDGEVTPPDDGGDITPPDDGGDITPPDDGGDITPPDGG

-3040 AESQAVNGNV
+3040 AGSQAVNGNV

-3080 GSYINANTD
+3080 GSYINASTD
-3089 STGNRGADGSQFSAN
+3089 STGNRGGDGSQFSAN

-3206 QNDDSWTTRL
+3206 QNDDSWRTRL
-3216 GMRVDGKLYKE
+3216 GVRVDGKLYKE

-3238 WLHASDNAAATF
+3238 WLHASDNASATF
-3250 GDTKVSQDLPNDRVE
+3250 GDTKVSQDLPNDRME

-3270 QANVSERLSVYAQAA
+3270 QANVSERLSVYVQAA

>member
-124 LTGATSVHNQGT
+124 STGATSVHNQGT

-154 INDARIENNAT
+154 INDALIENNAT
-165 YEHDPQ
+165 YEHDPE

-248 SDGSGKIEDAAI
+248 SDGSNKIEDAAI

-290 LYYGSHFEVVNR
+290 LYHGSHFEVVNR

-366 TTTGGGSG
+366 TTTGGGAG

-397 SVYGVYL
+397 TVYGVYL
-404 DSTRSKGHTLNNQ
+404 DSARSKGHTLNNQ
-417 AGGAISANTAVAING
+417 AGGVISANTAVAVNG

-447 DGLLISGN
+447 DGLLI
-455 NNIVTTS
+455 
-462 GGEISGKNGIRVSKG
+462 

-498 IAGGNNQITTESGST
+498 IAGGNNQITTESGSA

-535 ITATGSSIS
+535 ITATGSNMS
-544 YGIQYNSGTSGTITN
+544 YGIQYNSGASGTITN

-594 YGVYVTT
+594 FGVYVTT

-613 TANTA
+613 SANTA
-618 VQLNGNNNTLANAG
+618 VQFHGNNNKLANAG

-651 SQGKITGGTN
+651 SQGKITGGIN

-676 NTGTEISGNITDDN
+676 NTGTEISGSITDDN

-723 TLPGATMNL
+723 TLSGATMNL

-766 QIGNSGTLGAFN
+766 QIGNGGTLGAFN

-799 VISGSGNVIK
+799 VISGSGNVVK

-890 TQQDGSTLTADLTA
+890 TQQDGSTLTADLTE
-904 TSGPAIRA
+904 TSGPVIRA

-961 NAMNSDAFIT
+961 NAMNPDAFIT

-994 RYNAAI
+994 RDNAAI

-1015 TVNTVLENV
+1015 TVNTVLEDV

-1050 YTGGTTI
+1050 YTGSTTI
-1057 SDGTL
+1057 SEGTL
-1062 VANNVEALG
+1062 IATNVEALG
-1071 TGNVTDNATLELNT
+1071 TGNVTDNATLEMNT
-1085 GGDFDNAISGSG
+1085 GGDFDNA
-1097 QVVKSGDD
+1097 
-1105 ALTLSGTNTYSGGT
+1105 
-1119 TISGGTLIASN
+1119 
-1130 VEALG
+1130 
-1135 TGDVTDN
+1135 
-1142 AVLELNTGGDFA
+1142 
-1154 NNIGGSGQVVK
+1154 
-1165 SGDETLTLSGTNSY
+1165 
-1179 TGGTT
+1179 
-1184 ISGGTLVASN
+1184 
-1194 VEALGS
+1194 
-1200 GDVTDNATLEMNT
+1200 
-1213 GGDFANNIGGTG
+1213 
-1225 SVVKSGDKTLTLSG
+1225 
-1239 SNIYTGG
+1239 
-1246 TLISGGTLIATNVDA
+1246 
-1261 LGTGDVTD
+1261 
-1269 NATLEMNTGG
+1269 
-1279 DFANAIGGTGSVVKS
+1279 
-1294 GDETLTLSGSNIYTG
+1294 
-1309 GTTISGGTLV
+1309 
-1319 ATNVEALGSG
+1319 
-1329 DVTDNATLEL
+1329 
-1339 NTGGTFD
+1339 
-1346 NVISGSGQVV
+1346 
-1356 KSGDDALTLSGN
+1356 
-1368 NSYTGGTLI
+1368 
-1377 SDGTLVASNV
+1377 
-1387 EALGSGDVTD
+1387 
-1397 NATLALNTGGDFT
+1397 
-1410 NNIGGTGRVEKSG
+1410 
-1423 DDALTLSGA
+1423 
-1432 NSYTGGTLISGGTL
+1432 
-1446 VATNVDALGTG
+1446 
-1457 NVTDNATLELNTGGD
+1457 
-1472 FDNAISGS
+1472 
-1480 GQVVKSGDKT
+1480 
-1490 LTLSGAN
+1490 
-1497 SYTGGT
+1497 
-1503 TISSG
+1503 
-1508 TLIATNVEALG
+1508 
-1519 TGDVTDNATLELN
+1519 
-1532 TGGDFDNNIGGTG
+1532 
-1545 SVVKSG
+1545 
-1551 DETLTLSGANS
+1551 
-1562 YTGGTTISGGTLV
+1562 
-1575 ATSVDALGSGDVTD
+1575 
-1589 NATLEMN
+1589 
-1596 TGGDFANNIGGTGSV
+1596 
-1611 VKSGDKT
+1611 
-1618 LTLSGSNTYAGGT
+1618 
-1631 TINDGTLVANNV
+1631 
-1643 EALGTG
+1643 
-1649 DVIDNATLELNTG
+1649 
-1662 GDFDNAISGSGQVVK
+1662 
-1677 SGDKTLTLSGAN
+1677 
-1689 SYSGATTISGGTLI
+1689 
-1703 AANVNALGT
+1703 
-1712 GAIDNRASLLLDASG
+1712 
-1727 QFTVTDLTTE
+1727 
-1737 SGGNTEIGAGS
+1737 
-1748 TLQAT
+1748 
-1753 TLTQKSDST
+1753 
-1762 LTINLNSN
+1762 
-1770 TADPVIHAA
+1770 
-1779 SQVSLAGTLDI
+1779 
-1790 TGVGD
+1790 
-1795 VLDSDPASTDD
+1795 
-1806 LDTFTLI
+1806 
-1813 ASDKTIAGDFEK
+1813 
-1825 LTVAG
+1825 
-1830 MDADLA
+1830 
-1836 DFITVDGR
+1836 
-1844 IDDMGK
+1844 
-1850 QYELTTALTWYADRD
+1850 
-1865 DAVTDAHG
+1865 
-1873 TFNLT
+1873 
-1878 NADGSFAVNTV
+1878 
-1889 LENVDATLDPASS
+1889 
-1902 TGWDGTSLIKQG
+1902 
-1914 AGTLILNA
+1914 
-1922 ENTYTGGTTIS
+1922 
-1933 GGTLVATNVDALGSG
+1933 
-1948 DVTDDA
+1948 
-1954 TLELN
+1954 
-1959 TGGTFDN
+1959 
-1966 AISGSGQVVK
+1966 
-1976 SGDDA
+1976 
-1981 LTLSGANTYTGGTTI
+1981 
-1996 NDGTL
+1996 
-2001 VACNVEALGTGDVT
+2001 
-2015 DNATLELNTG
+2015 
-2025 GTFDNVISG
+2025 
-2034 SGQMVK
+2034 
-2040 SGDDTLTLS
+2040 
-2049 GSNTYTGGTTISGGT
+2049 
-2064 LVATS
+2064 
-2069 VDALGSG
+2069 
-2076 DVTNDAVLELN
+2076 
-2087 TGGDFDNAISGSG
+2087 
-2100 QVVKSGDET
+2100 
-2109 LTLSGANSYT
+2109 
-2119 GGTTISG
+2119 
-2126 GTLVASNVEALGSSD
+2126 
-2141 VTDNATLELNT
+2141 
-2152 GGDFTNN
+2152 
-2159 ISGSGQVVKSGD
+2159 
-2171 DVLTLS
+2171 
-2177 GANSYSGGTLISD
+2177 
-2190 GTLVA
+2190 
-2195 SNVEALGTGDIT
+2195 
-2207 DNAVLELNTG
+2207 
-2217 GDFDNAISGSGQVVK
+2217 
-2232 SGDETLTLSGSN
+2232 
-2244 TYTGGTTIS
+2244 
-2253 GGTLVASNVDALG
+2253 
-2266 TGDVTD
+2266 
-2272 NATLEL
+2272 
-2278 NTGGTFDN
+2278 
-2286 VISGSGQVVKSGDK
+2286 
-2300 TLTLSGANSYT
+2300 
-2311 GGTTI
+2311 
-2316 NDGTLV
+2316 
-2322 ASNVDALG
+2322 
-2330 SGDVTNDAVLE
+2330 
-2341 LNTGGDF
+2341 
-2348 TNNISGSG
+2348 
-2356 QVVKSGD
+2356 
-2363 ETLTL
+2363 
-2368 SGTNSYTD
+2368 
-2376 GTLISGGTLVA
+2376 
-2387 TNLEALGTGDVTNN
+2387 
-2401 ATLELNTGGDF
+2401 
-2412 TNNISGSGQVVK
+2412 ISGSGQVVK

-2462 TDNATLEMNTGGDFD
+2462 TDNATLELNTGGDFD
-2477 NAISG
+2477 NNIGGTGSVVKSGDKTLTLSGANSYTGGTTISGGTLVATNVEALGSGDVTDNAVLELNTGGDFTNAISG

-2506 TISGGTLVASNVEA
+2506 TISGGTLVASNVEALGTGDITDNATLELNAGGDFANNIGGTGSVVKSGDKTLTLSGSNTYTGGTTISGGTLVATNVEALGTGNVTDNATLELSTGGDFANNIGGTGSVVKSGDETLTLSGANSYTGGTTISGGTLVASNVEALGTGDVTDNATLELNTGGDFDNAISGSGQVVKSGDKTLTLSGANSYSGATTISGGTLVATNVDALGSGDVTDDATLELNTGGTFDNAISGSGQVVKSGDETLTLSGTNTYSGGTLISGGTLVASNVEALGTGDVTNDAVLELNTGGTFDNAISGSGQVVKSGDKMLTLSGANSYSGGTLISDGTLVASNVEALGSGDVTNDAVLELNTGGTFDNVISGSGKVEKSGDDALTLSGSNTYTGGTLISGGTLVASNVEALGTGDVTDNATLALNAGGDFTNNIGGTGRVEKSGDQTLTLSGSNTYTGGTLISSGTLVATSVDALGTGNVTNNATLALNTGGDFINNIGGTGRVEKSGDDALTLSGSNTYTGGTLISGGTLVANDVNALGTGDVTDNAALMLNTGGDFINNIGGTGRVEKSGDDTLTLSGSNTYTGGTLISGGTLVANDVNALGTGDVTDNATLALNAVGDFNNAIGGSGKVEKSGDDTLTLSGSNTYTGGTLINGGTLVASNVEALGTGDVTDDATLELNTGGKFDNAISGSGNVVKSGADTLTLSGSNTYTGGTTINDGTLVATSVDALGTGDVTDDATLELNTGGDFDNAISGSGQVVKSGDDTLTLSGSNTYTGGTLISSGTLVANDVNALGTGDVTDNATLELNTGGDFTNNIGGTGRVEKSGDGTLTLSGSNTYTGGTLISDGTLVASNVEA

-2549 NATTAIGAGSALRAN
+2549 NATTAIGADSALRGN

-2574 AVHLIDSNSGAIV
+2574 AVHLTDSNSGAIV

-2677 DAHGTFTLSEQGHS
+2677 DAHGTFTLSEQGHC

-2740 QEGALW
+2740 QEGVLW

-2781 NNQGSLY
+2781 NNLGNLY

-2916 DVPDDGGEV
+2916 DVPDDGGDV
-2925 TPPDDGGEVTPPD
+2925 IPPDDGGDVTPPD

-2943 TPPDGGGDVTPPDD
+2943 TPPDDGGDVTPPDD
-2957 GGEVTPPDDGGEV
+2957 GGDVSPPDDGGDV

-2975 GGDVTPPDDGG
+2975 GGDVTPPDDDGDITPPDGG

-3080 GSYINANTD
+3080 GSYINASTD

-3216 GMRVDGKLYKE
+3216 GVRVDGKLYKE

-3238 WLHASDNAAATF
+3238 WLHASDNASATF

>member
-78 GNTVATDTATSAAIV
+78 DNTIATDTAASAAIV

-124 LTGATSVHNQGT
+124 STGATSVHNQGT

-145 IMLQNGGSV
+145 ILLQNGGSV
-154 INDARIENNAT
+154 INDALIENSAT
-165 YEHDPQ
+165 YEHDPE

-290 LYYGSHFEVVNR
+290 LYHGSHFEVVNR

-366 TTTGGGSG
+366 TTTGGGAG

-397 SVYGVYL
+397 TVYGVYL
-404 DSTRSKGHTLNNQ
+404 DSARSKGHTLNNQ
-417 AGGAISANTAVAING
+417 AGGVISANTAVAVNG

-498 IAGGNNQITTESGST
+498 IAGGNNQITTESGSA

-535 ITATGSSIS
+535 ITATGSNMS
-544 YGIQYNSGTSGTITN
+544 YGIQYNSGASGTITN

-594 YGVYVTT
+594 FGVYVTT

-613 TANTA
+613 SANTA
-618 VQLNGNNNTLANAG
+618 VQFHGNNNKLANAG

-676 NTGTEISGNITDDN
+676 NTGTEISGSITDDN

-723 TLPGATMNL
+723 TLSGATMNL

-766 QIGNSGTLGAFN
+766 QIGNGGTLGAFN

-799 VISGSGNVIK
+799 VISGSGNVVK

-854 LDAASASDP
+854 LNAASASDP

-949 ISGDFDDITING
+949 ISGDFDGITING
-961 NAMNSDAFIT
+961 NAMNPDAFIT

-994 RYNAAI
+994 HDNAAI

-1062 VANNVEALG
+1062 IANNVEALG

-1085 GGDFDNAISGSG
+1085 GGDFTNNISGSG
-1097 QVVKSGDD
+1097 QVVKSGDG
-1105 ALTLSGTNTYSGGT
+1105 ALTLSG
-1119 TISGGTLIASN
+1119 A
-1130 VEALG
+1130 
-1135 TGDVTDN
+1135 
-1142 AVLELNTGGDFA
+1142 
-1154 NNIGGSGQVVK
+1154 
-1165 SGDETLTLSGTNSY
+1165 NSY

-1194 VEALGS
+1194 VEALG
-1200 GDVTDNATLEMNT
+1200 
-1213 GGDFANNIGGTG
+1213 
-1225 SVVKSGDKTLTLSG
+1225 
-1239 SNIYTGG
+1239 
-1246 TLISGGTLIATNVDA
+1246 
-1261 LGTGDVTD
+1261 TGDVT
-1269 NATLEMNTGG
+1269 
-1279 DFANAIGGTGSVVKS
+1279 
-1294 GDETLTLSGSNIYTG
+1294 
-1309 GTTISGGTLV
+1309 
-1319 ATNVEALGSG
+1319 
-1329 DVTDNATLEL
+1329 
-1339 NTGGTFD
+1339 
-1346 NVISGSGQVV
+1346 
-1356 KSGDDALTLSGN
+1356 
-1368 NSYTGGTLI
+1368 
-1377 SDGTLVASNV
+1377 
-1387 EALGSGDVTD
+1387 
-1397 NATLALNTGGDFT
+1397 
-1410 NNIGGTGRVEKSG
+1410 
-1423 DDALTLSGA
+1423 
-1432 NSYTGGTLISGGTL
+1432 
-1446 VATNVDALGTG
+1446 
-1457 NVTDNATLELNTGGD
+1457 
-1472 FDNAISGS
+1472 
-1480 GQVVKSGDKT
+1480 
-1490 LTLSGAN
+1490 
-1497 SYTGGT
+1497 
-1503 TISSG
+1503 
-1508 TLIATNVEALG
+1508 
-1519 TGDVTDNATLELN
+1519 
-1532 TGGDFDNNIGGTG
+1532 
-1545 SVVKSG
+1545 
-1551 DETLTLSGANS
+1551 
-1562 YTGGTTISGGTLV
+1562 
-1575 ATSVDALGSGDVTD
+1575 
-1589 NATLEMN
+1589 
-1596 TGGDFANNIGGTGSV
+1596 
-1611 VKSGDKT
+1611 
-1618 LTLSGSNTYAGGT
+1618 
-1631 TINDGTLVANNV
+1631 
-1643 EALGTG
+1643 
-1649 DVIDNATLELNTG
+1649 DNATLELNTG

-1703 AANVNALGT
+1703 ATHVNALGT

-1844 IDDMGK
+1844 IDDTGK

-1889 LENVDATLDPASS
+1889 LENVDATLDPASA

-1976 SGDDA
+1976 SGDGALTLSGANSYSGGTLISDGTLVASNVDALGSGDVTNNATLEMNTGGDFINNIGGTGRVEKSGDDA
-1981 LTLSGANTYTGGTTI
+1981 LTLSGANTYTGGTLI
-1996 NDGTL
+1996 SDGTL
-2001 VACNVEALGTGDVT
+2001 VASNVEALGT
-2015 DNATLELNTG
+2015 
-2025 GTFDNVISG
+2025 
-2034 SGQMVK
+2034 
-2040 SGDDTLTLS
+2040 
-2049 GSNTYTGGTTISGGT
+2049 
-2064 LVATS
+2064 
-2069 VDALGSG
+2069 G

-2100 QVVKSGDET
+2100 QVVKSGDKT
-2109 LTLSGANSYT
+2109 LTLSGSNTYT
-2119 GGTTISG
+2119 GGTLISG
-2126 GTLVASNVEALGSSD
+2126 GTLI
-2141 VTDNATLELNT
+2141 ATSV
-2152 GGDFTNN
+2152 D
-2159 ISGSGQVVKSGD
+2159 
-2171 DVLTLS
+2171 
-2177 GANSYSGGTLISD
+2177 
-2190 GTLVA
+2190 
-2195 SNVEALGTGDIT
+2195 ALGTGDVT

-2217 GDFDNAISGSGQVVK
+2217 GDFINNIGGTGRVEK
-2232 SGDETLTLSGSN
+2232 SGDDTLTLSGSN
-2244 TYTGGTTIS
+2244 SYTGGTLIS
-2253 GGTLVASNVDALG
+2253 GGTLVATNLEALG
-2266 TGDVTD
+2266 SGDVTN
-2272 NATLEL
+2272 NAVLEL

-2286 VISGSGQVVKSGDK
+2286 
-2300 TLTLSGANSYT
+2300 A
-2311 GGTTI
+2311 
-2316 NDGTLV
+2316 
-2322 ASNVDALG
+2322 
-2330 SGDVTNDAVLE
+2330 
-2341 LNTGGDF
+2341 
-2348 TNNISGSG
+2348 ISGSG

-2387 TNLEALGTGDVTNN
+2387 TNLEALGSGDVTNDAVLALNTGGDFANNIGGTGSVVKSGDETLTLSGSNTYTGGTLISSGTLVANDVNALGTGDVTDNATLMLNTGGDFINNIGGTGRVEKSGDDTLTLSGSNSYTGGTLISSGTLVATNVDALGSGDVTDN
-2401 ATLELNTGGDF
+2401 ATLELNTGGTFD
-2412 TNNISGSGQVVK
+2412 NAISGSGQVVK

-2440 GTTISGGTLVASNVE
+2440 GTLISGGTLVATSVE

-2462 TDNATLEMNTGGDFD
+2462 TDNAVLELNTGGTFD

-2482 SGQVVKSG
+2482 SGQVVKSD

-2549 NATTAIGAGSALRAN
+2549 NAITAIGAGSALRAN

-2569 ANSTL
+2569 ANGTL
-2574 AVHLIDSNSGAIV
+2574 AVHLTDNNSGAIV
-2587 TADHANLGGTL
+2587 TADRANLGGTL

-2606 AKSWTRD
+2606 TKSWTRD

-2626 NSDFAQFTV
+2626 DSDFAQFTV

-2652 NAADDTRYDVT
+2652 NADDDTRYDVT

-2700 VDATLNPDS
+2700 VDATLDPDS
-2709 ATYWDG
+2709 ATGWDG

-2722 AGTLI
+2722 AGALI

-2746 LAETATI
+2746 LTETATI

-2781 NNQGSLY
+2781 NNLGSLY
-2788 FVDTFT
+2788 FADTFT

-2882 DGDFT
+2882 DGDFR

-2938 DGGDV
+2938 DGGE
-2943 TPPDGGGDVTPPDD
+2943 VTPPDD

-2975 GGDVTPPDDGG
+2975 DGEVTPPDDGGDITPPDDGGDITPPDGG

-3080 GSYINANTD
+3080 GSYINASTD

-3216 GMRVDGKLYKE
+3216 GVRVDGKLYKE

-3238 WLHASDNAAATF
+3238 WLHASDNASATF

>member
-78 GNTVATDTATSAAIV
+78 GNTIATDTAASAAIV

-112 SLTDSQAMNLDS
+112 SLIDSQAMNLDS

-136 ITGSNEDGT
+136 ITGSSADGT
-145 IMLQNGGSV
+145 ILLQNGGSV
-154 INDARIENNAT
+154 INDGRIENSAIYVHNLDLGAP
-165 YEHDPQ
+165 EIDAA
-171 DIPQEYAGVY
+171 IY

-192 SGVLEGVSGVIVQ
+192 NGVLKGVSGVIVQ
-205 SGEAH
+205 SGEVH
-210 ITNGGMINSDGSWRS
+210 ITNGGTINSDGSWRS
-225 YGVEFRDGTYG
+225 YGVELRGGAYG

-248 SDGSGKIEDAAI
+248 SDGSGEIEDAAI
-260 YVHTLNDMAV
+260 YAHTFDDIAA
-270 SGSVSV
+270 GDYVSV
-276 DNSGLMQSDFITVA
+276 DNSGLLQSDFIAVA
-290 LYYGSHFEVVNR
+290 LYHGAHFEVINR
-302 VGGVITAGNSSLVG
+302 AGGVITAGNSSLVG
-316 IKSTAMELKVGV
+316 IQSAAMELKAGAN
-328 DNLVTND
+328 NLVTND

-366 TTTGGGSG
+366 TTTGGGAG

-397 SVYGVYL
+397 TVYGVYL
-404 DSTRSKGHTLNNQ
+404 DSARSKGHTLNNQ

-485 SGSKITTTSTGIS
+485 SGSKITATSTGIS
-498 IAGGNNQITTESGST
+498 IASGNNQVTTESGSA

-544 YGIQYNSGTSGTITN
+544 YGIQYNSGASGTITN

-594 YGVYVTT
+594 FGVYVTT

-661 AILINSGSKNNTLTL
+661 AIFINSGSKNNTLTL
-676 NTGTEISGNITDDN
+676 NTGTEISGSITDGN

-723 TLPGATMNL
+723 TLSGATMNL

-740 WVKSGTLILNGA
+740 WVKSGTLIVNGA

-766 QIGNSGTLGAFN
+766 QIGNGGTLGAFN

-786 LTFNRSDAAAYGS
+786 LTFNRSDAAVYGS
-799 VISGSGNVIK
+799 VISGSGNVVK

-939 SLALIESDNA
+939 SLALIESDNV

-961 NAMNSDAFIT
+961 NAMNPDAFIT

-994 RYNAAI
+994 RDNAAI

-1062 VANNVEALG
+1062 VANHVEALG

-1097 QVVKSGDD
+1097 QVVKSGD
-1105 ALTLSGTNTYSGGT
+1105 
-1119 TISGGTLIASN
+1119 
-1130 VEALG
+1130 
-1135 TGDVTDN
+1135 
-1142 AVLELNTGGDFA
+1142 
-1154 NNIGGSGQVVK
+1154 
-1165 SGDETLTLSGTNSY
+1165 ETLTLSGANSY

-1184 ISGGTLVASN
+1184 ISGGTLVATNVEALGSGDVTDNATLELNTGGTFDNVISGSGQVVKSGDEMLTLSGANSYTGGTTISGGTLVVSN

-1200 GDVTDNATLEMNT
+1200 GDVTDNATLELNT
-1213 GGDFANNIGGTG
+1213 GGDFDNNIGGTG

-1239 SNIYTGG
+1239 ANSYTGG
-1246 TLISGGTLIATNVDA
+1246 TTISGGTLVATNVEA
-1261 LGTGDVTD
+1261 LGSGDVTD
-1269 NATLEMNTGG
+1269 NAVLELNTGG
-1279 DFANAIGGTGSVVKS
+1279 TFDNVISGSGQVVKS
-1294 GDETLTLSGSNIYTG
+1294 GDEMLTLSGANSYTG

-1377 SDGTLVASNV
+1377 SGGTLVASNV
-1387 EALGSGDVTD
+1387 DALGSGDVTD
-1397 NATLALNTGGDFT
+1397 NATL
-1410 NNIGGTGRVEKSG
+1410 EM
-1423 DDALTLSGA
+1423 
-1432 NSYTGGTLISGGTL
+1432 
-1446 VATNVDALGTG
+1446 
-1457 NVTDNATLELNTGGD
+1457 NTGGD

-1480 GQVVKSGDKT
+1480 GQ
-1490 LTLSGAN
+1490 
-1497 SYTGGT
+1497 
-1503 TISSG
+1503 
-1508 TLIATNVEALG
+1508 
-1519 TGDVTDNATLELN
+1519 
-1532 TGGDFDNNIGGTG
+1532 
-1545 SVVKSG
+1545 VVKSG

-1575 ATSVDALGSGDVTD
+1575 A
-1589 NATLEMN
+1589 
-1596 TGGDFANNIGGTGSV
+1596 
-1611 VKSGDKT
+1611 
-1618 LTLSGSNTYAGGT
+1618 
-1631 TINDGTLVANNV
+1631 NNV

-1649 DVIDNATLELNTG
+1649 DVTNNATLELNTG

-1703 AANVNALGT
+1703 ATHVNALGT

-1770 TADPVIHAA
+1770 TVDPVIHAA

-1844 IDDMGK
+1844 IDDTGK

-1889 LENVDATLDPASS
+1889 LENVDATLDPDSA

-1914 AGTLILNA
+1914 TGTLILNA

-1976 SGDDA
+1976 SGDKM
-1981 LTLSGANTYTGGTTI
+1981 LTLSGANSYSGGTLI
-1996 NDGTL
+1996 SDGTL
-2001 VACNVEALGTGDVT
+2001 VASNVEALGTGDVT

-2025 GTFDNVISG
+2025 GTFDNAISG
-2034 SGQMVK
+2034 SGQVVK
-2040 SGDDTLTLS
+2040 SGDETLTLS
-2049 GSNTYTGGTTISGGT
+2049 GTNSYTDGTLISGGT
-2064 LVATS
+2064 LVAS
-2069 VDALGSG
+2069 NVEALGTG
-2076 DVTNDAVLELN
+2076 DVTDNAVLELN

-2119 GGTTISG
+2119 GGTLISS
-2126 GTLVASNVEALGSSD
+2126 GTLVANDVNALGTGD
-2141 VTDNATLELNT
+2141 VTDNATLMLNTGGDFTNNIGGTGRVEKSGDDTLTLSGSNSYTGGTLISSGTLVATNVDALGTGDVTDDATLELNT
-2152 GGDFTNN
+2152 GGDFDNA

-2177 GANSYSGGTLISD
+2177 GVNSYSGGTLISD

-2195 SNVEALGTGDIT
+2195 SNVEALGTGDVT
-2207 DNAVLELNTG
+2207 DNATLELNTGGTFDNAISGSGQVEKSGDGTLTLSGSNTYTGGTLISGGTLVASNVEALGTGDVTNDAVLELNTGGTFDNAISGSGQVVKSGDDALTLSGSNTYTGGTIISGGTLVATNVDALGNGDVTDNATLELNTG

-2244 TYTGGTTIS
+2244 TYTGGTTI
-2253 GGTLVASNVDALG
+2253 N
-2266 TGDVTD
+2266 
-2272 NATLEL
+2272 
-2278 NTGGTFDN
+2278 
-2286 VISGSGQVVKSGDK
+2286 
-2300 TLTLSGANSYT
+2300 
-2311 GGTTI
+2311 
-2316 NDGTLV
+2316 
-2322 ASNVDALG
+2322 
-2330 SGDVTNDAVLE
+2330 
-2341 LNTGGDF
+2341 
-2348 TNNISGSG
+2348 
-2356 QVVKSGD
+2356 
-2363 ETLTL
+2363 
-2368 SGTNSYTD
+2368 
-2376 GTLISGGTLVA
+2376 
-2387 TNLEALGTGDVTNN
+2387 
-2401 ATLELNTGGDF
+2401 
-2412 TNNISGSGQVVK
+2412 
-2424 SGDETLTLSG
+2424 
-2434 ANSYTG
+2434 
-2440 GTTISGGTLVASNVE
+2440 
-2455 ALGSGDV
+2455 
-2462 TDNATLEMNTGGDFD
+2462 
-2477 NAISG
+2477 
-2482 SGQVVKSG
+2482 
-2490 DKTLTLSGANS
+2490 
-2501 YTGGT
+2501 
-2506 TISGGTLVASNVEA
+2506 GGTLVASNVEA

-2574 AVHLIDSNSGAIV
+2574 AVHLTNSNSGAIV
-2587 TADHANLGGTL
+2587 TADRANLGGTL

-2613 AYAYTLIDTDSAI
+2613 AYAYTLIDSDSAI
-2626 NSDFAQFTV
+2626 DSDFAQFTV

-2652 NAADDTRYDVT
+2652 NADDDTRYDVT

-2740 QEGALW
+2740 QEGTLW

-2916 DVPDDGGEV
+2916 DVPDDGGDV
-2925 TPPDDGGEVTPPD
+2925 IPPD
-2938 DGGDV
+2938 DGGD
-2943 TPPDGGGDVTPPDD
+2943 
-2957 GGEVTPPDDGGEV
+2957 V

-2986 DVTPVAPQY
+2986 DVTPPDDGGEVTPPEDGGEVTPPDDDGEVTPPDDGGDVTPPDDDGDITPPDGGDVTPVTPQY

-3080 GSYINANTD
+3080 GSYINASTD

-3173 NRNTVSLTP
+3173 NLNTVSLTP

-3216 GMRVDGKLYKE
+3216 GVRVDGKLYKE

-3238 WLHASDNAAATF
+3238 WLHASDNASATF
-3250 GDTKVSQDLPNDRVE
+3250 GDTKVSQDLPNDRAE

>member
-1 MNKTYNIIW
+1 
-10 NAARGMYIVT
+10 
-20 SELARSGS
+20 
-28 RAIVSVSASCAV
+28 
-40 TLLAMDAAPAVA
+40 
-52 EETRVSIP
+52 
-60 SQTTTYTLSGAT
+60 
-72 PFVVET
+72 
-78 GNTVATDTATSAAIV
+78 
-93 GDNSND
+93 
-99 WDLLIESGAVVGS
+99 
-112 SLTDSQAMNLDS
+112 
-124 LTGATSVHNQGT
+124 
-136 ITGSNEDGT
+136 
-145 IMLQNGGSV
+145 
-154 INDARIENNAT
+154 
-165 YEHDPQ
+165 
-171 DIPQEYAGVY
+171 
-181 MLNGGSYVSSE
+181 
-192 SGVLEGVSGVIVQ
+192 
-205 SGEAH
+205 
-210 ITNGGMINSDGSWRS
+210 
-225 YGVEFRDGTYG
+225 
-236 TIVNTG
+236 
-242 TIITTA
+242 
-248 SDGSGKIEDAAI
+248 
-260 YVHTLNDMAV
+260 
-270 SGSVSV
+270 
-276 DNSGLMQSDFITVA
+276 
-290 LYYGSHFEVVNR
+290 
-302 VGGVITAGNSSLVG
+302 
-316 IKSTAMELKVGV
+316 
-328 DNLVTND
+328 
-335 GTISAYGTAN
+335 
-345 TYGIHYGEST
+345 
-355 SGGVITNTGSI
+355 
-366 TTTGGGSG
+366 GSG
-374 DASVYVHGN
+374 D
-383 GDGTV
+383 
-388 VNNSGTMSS
+388 
-397 SVYGVYL
+397 
-404 DSTRSKGHTLNNQ
+404 
-417 AGGAISANTAVAING
+417 
-432 NGNTITNQGKMTGVS
+432 
-447 DGLLISGN
+447 
-455 NNIVTTS
+455 
-462 GGEISGKNGIRVSKG
+462 
-477 SGNQITAK
+477 
-485 SGSKITTTSTGIS
+485 
-498 IAGGNNQITTESGST
+498 
-513 IVAKDNGILINSGAN
+513 
-528 NVTNGGS
+528 
-535 ITATGSSIS
+535 
-544 YGIQYNSGTSGTITN
+544 
-559 TGTITTTGKG
+559 
-569 AGDASVY
+569 
-576 AHGGA
+576 
-581 VTINNSGTMDSSV
+581 
-594 YGVYVTT
+594 
-601 GHTLNNLAGGSI
+601 
-613 TANTA
+613 
-618 VQLNGNNNTLANAG
+618 
-632 AILGDTNGVTIN
+632 
-644 GSGNTLT
+644 
-651 SQGKITGGTN
+651 
-661 AILINSGSKNNTLTL
+661 
-676 NTGTEISGNITDDN
+676 
-690 NSASANNNLILDGE
+690 
-704 GTLGSS
+704 
-710 ISGLNSVTSSGDW
+710 
-723 TLPGATMNL
+723 
-732 SGTTNSAL
+732 
-740 WVKSGTLILNGA
+740 
-752 MTAKGATVDSGTTL
+752 
-766 QIGNSGTLGAFN
+766 
-778 GDIVDNGT
+778 
-786 LTFNRSDAAAYGS
+786 
-799 VISGSGNVIK
+799 
-809 QGGGELTLSNNNS
+809 
-822 YSGGTTIAEGTL
+822 
-834 TATAG
+834 
-839 GALGSGNIDN
+839 
-849 RAYLK
+849 
-854 LDAASASDP
+854 
-863 FIVADLTTHSGATVE
+863 
-878 IGAGSTLQANTL
+878 
-890 TQQDGSTLTADLTA
+890 
-904 TSGPAIRA
+904 
-912 KNVNLDG
+912 
-919 TLNVASPASQE
+919 
-930 PIRSTDDLI
+930 
-939 SLALIESDNA
+939 
-949 ISGDFDDITING
+949 
-961 NAMNSDAFIT
+961 
-971 VVGQKNVND
+971 
-980 THYDLVETLTWYAD
+980 
-994 RYNAAI
+994 
-1000 DAHGTFNLADADDSF
+1000 
-1015 TVNTVLENV
+1015 
-1024 DANSGWNGQSLTKTG
+1024 
-1039 AGTLILNAENT
+1039 
-1050 YTGGTTI
+1050 
-1057 SDGTL
+1057 
-1062 VANNVEALG
+1062 
-1071 TGNVTDNATLELNT
+1071 VTDNATLELNT
-1085 GGDFDNAISGSG
+1085 GGDFD
-1097 QVVKSGDD
+1097 
-1105 ALTLSGTNTYSGGT
+1105 
-1119 TISGGTLIASN
+1119 
-1130 VEALG
+1130 
-1135 TGDVTDN
+1135 
-1142 AVLELNTGGDFA
+1142 
-1154 NNIGGSGQVVK
+1154 
-1165 SGDETLTLSGTNSY
+1165 
-1179 TGGTT
+1179 
-1184 ISGGTLVASN
+1184 
-1194 VEALGS
+1194 
-1200 GDVTDNATLEMNT
+1200 
-1213 GGDFANNIGGTG
+1213 NNIGGTG

-1239 SNIYTGG
+1239 
-1246 TLISGGTLIATNVDA
+1246 
-1261 LGTGDVTD
+1261 
-1269 NATLEMNTGG
+1269 
-1279 DFANAIGGTGSVVKS
+1279 ANS
-1294 GDETLTLSGSNIYTG
+1294 YTG

-1356 KSGDDALTLSGN
+1356 KSGDEMLTLSGANSYTGGTTISGGTLVASNVEALGSGDVTDNATLELNTGGDFDNAISGSGQVVKSGDDALTLSGN

-1387 EALGSGDVTD
+1387 EALGSGDVT
-1397 NATLALNTGGDFT
+1397 N
-1410 NNIGGTGRVEKSG
+1410 
-1423 DDALTLSGA
+1423 DA
-1432 NSYTGGTLISGGTL
+1432 
-1446 VATNVDALGTG
+1446 V
-1457 NVTDNATLELNTGGD
+1457 LELNTGGD

-1503 TISSG
+1503 TISGG
-1508 TLIATNVEALG
+1508 TLVASNVEALG
-1519 TGDVTDNATLELN
+1519 
-1532 TGGDFDNNIGGTG
+1532 
-1545 SVVKSG
+1545 SG
-1551 DETLTLSGANS
+1551 DIT
-1562 YTGGTTISGGTLV
+1562 
-1575 ATSVDALGSGDVTD
+1575 
-1589 NATLEMN
+1589 
-1596 TGGDFANNIGGTGSV
+1596 
-1611 VKSGDKT
+1611 
-1618 LTLSGSNTYAGGT
+1618 
-1631 TINDGTLVANNV
+1631 
-1643 EALGTG
+1643 
-1649 DVIDNATLELNTG
+1649 DNATLELNTG

-1677 SGDKTLTLSGAN
+1677 SGDETLTLSGTN
-1689 SYSGATTISGGTLI
+1689 TYTGGTTISGGTLI
-1703 AANVNALGT
+1703 ATHVNALGT

-1727 QFTVTDLTTE
+1727 QFAVTDLTTE

-1844 IDDMGK
+1844 IDDTGK

-1889 LENVDATLDPASS
+1889 LENVDATLDPDSA

-1922 ENTYTGGTTIS
+1922 ENTYTVGTTIS

-1976 SGDDA
+1976 SGDKM
-1981 LTLSGANTYTGGTTI
+1981 LTLSGTNSYSGGTLI
-1996 NDGTL
+1996 SGGTL
-2001 VACNVEALGTGDVT
+2001 VATNVDALGSGDVT
-2015 DNATLELNTG
+2015 DDATLELNTG
-2025 GTFDNVISG
+2025 GTFDNAISG
-2034 SGQMVK
+2034 SGQVVK

-2049 GSNTYTGGTTISGGT
+2049 GSNTYTGGTI
-2064 LVATS
+2064 
-2069 VDALGSG
+2069 
-2076 DVTNDAVLELN
+2076 
-2087 TGGDFDNAISGSG
+2087 
-2100 QVVKSGDET
+2100 
-2109 LTLSGANSYT
+2109 
-2119 GGTTISG
+2119 ISG
-2126 GTLVASNVEALGSSD
+2126 GTLVASNVEALGTGD
-2141 VTDNATLELNT
+2141 VTND
-2152 GGDFTNN
+2152 
-2159 ISGSGQVVKSGD
+2159 
-2171 DVLTLS
+2171 
-2177 GANSYSGGTLISD
+2177 
-2190 GTLVA
+2190 
-2195 SNVEALGTGDIT
+2195 
-2207 DNAVLELNTG
+2207 AVLELNTG

-2244 TYTGGTTIS
+2244 TYTGGTLIS
-2253 GGTLVASNVDALG
+2253 GGTLVASNV
-2266 TGDVTD
+2266 
-2272 NATLEL
+2272 E
-2278 NTGGTFDN
+2278 
-2286 VISGSGQVVKSGDK
+2286 
-2300 TLTLSGANSYT
+2300 
-2311 GGTTI
+2311 
-2316 NDGTLV
+2316 
-2322 ASNVDALG
+2322 ALG

-2348 TNNISGSG
+2348 TNAISGSGQVVKSGDETLTLSGANSYTGGTLISGGTLIASNVEALGTGDVTDNAVLELNTGGDFDNAISGSGQVEKSGDETLTLSGANSYTGGTLISSGTLVANDVNALGTGDVTDNAVLELNTGGTFDNAISGSGQVVKSGDETLTLSGSNTYTGGTTINDGTLIATSVDALGSGDVTDNAVLELNTGGDFDNAISGSG

-2401 ATLELNTGGDF
+2401 ATLELNTGGTFD
-2412 TNNISGSGQVVK
+2412 NAISGSGQVVK
-2424 SGDETLTLSG
+2424 SGDDALTLSG
-2434 ANSYTG
+2434 SNTYTG
-2440 GTTISGGTLVASNVE
+2440 GTTISGGTLIATSVD

-2462 TDNATLEMNTGGDFD
+2462 TDNAVLELNTGGTFD

-2490 DKTLTLSGANS
+2490 DKTLTLSGSNT

-2506 TISGGTLVASNVEA
+2506 TISGGTLIASNVEA
-2520 LGSGDIDN
+2520 LGSGNIDN

-2549 NATTAIGAGSALRAN
+2549 NATTAIGAGSTLRAN

-2574 AVHLIDSNSGAIV
+2574 AVHLTDSNSGAIV

-2709 ATYWDG
+2709 ATDWDG

-2781 NNQGSLY
+2781 NNLGSLY

-2916 DVPDDGGEV
+2916 DVPDDGGDV
-2925 TPPDDGGEVTPPD
+2925 TPPDDGGDVIPPDDGGDVTPPD

-2943 TPPDGGGDVTPPDD
+2943 TPPDDGGD
-2957 GGEVTPPDDGGEV
+2957 V

-2975 GGDVTPPDDGG
+2975 GGDVTPPDDGGDVTPPDDDGDITPPDGG

-3022 SQYRSADGSI
+3022 SQYRSADGSV

-3080 GSYINANTD
+3080 GSYINASTD

-3238 WLHASDNAAATF
+3238 WLHASDNASATF

>member
-136 ITGSNEDGT
+136 ITGSSADGT
-145 IMLQNGGSV
+145 ILLQNGGSV
-154 INDARIENNAT
+154 INDGRIENSAIYVHNLDYGAP
-165 YEHDPQ
+165 EIDAA
-171 DIPQEYAGVY
+171 IY

-192 SGVLEGVSGVIVQ
+192 NGVLKGVSGVIVQ
-205 SGEAH
+205 SGEVH
-210 ITNGGMINSDGSWRS
+210 ITNGGTINSDGSWRS
-225 YGVEFRDGTYG
+225 YGVELRGGAYG

-248 SDGSGKIEDAAI
+248 SDGSNKIEDAAI
-260 YVHTLNDMAV
+260 YAHTFDDIAA
-270 SGSVSV
+270 GDSVSV
-276 DNSGLMQSDFITVA
+276 DNSGLLQSDFIAVA
-290 LYYGSHFEVVNR
+290 LYHGAHFEVFNR
-302 VGGVITAGNSSLVG
+302 AGGVITAGNSSLVG
-316 IKSTAMELKVGV
+316 IQSAAMELKAGA

-345 TYGIHYGEST
+345 TYGIHYGENT

-397 SVYGVYL
+397 TVYGVYL
-404 DSTRSKGHTLNNQ
+404 DSARSKGHTLNNQ

-498 IAGGNNQITTESGST
+498 IAGGNNQVTTESGSA

-544 YGIQYNSGTSGTITN
+544 YGIQYNSGASGTITN

-594 YGVYVTT
+594 FGVYVTT

-632 AILGDTNGVTIN
+632 AISGDTNGVTIS

-661 AILINSGSKNNTLTL
+661 AVLINSGSKNNTITL
-676 NTGTEISGNITDDN
+676 NTGTEISGSITDDN

-723 TLPGATMNL
+723 TLSGATMNL

-740 WVKSGTLILNGA
+740 WVKSGTLIVNGA

-766 QIGNSGTLGAFN
+766 QIGNGGTLGAFN

-799 VISGSGNVIK
+799 VISGSGNVVK

-890 TQQDGSTLTADLTA
+890 TQQDGSTLTADLTE
-904 TSGPAIRA
+904 TSGPVIRA

-949 ISGDFDDITING
+949 ISGDFGDITING
-961 NAMNSDAFIT
+961 NAMNPDAFIT

-994 RYNAAI
+994 RDNAAI

-1050 YTGGTTI
+1050 YTGSTTI
-1057 SDGTL
+1057 SEGTL
-1062 VANNVEALG
+1062 IATNVEALG
-1071 TGNVTDNATLELNT
+1071 TGNVTDNATLEMNT

-1097 QVVKSGDD
+1097 QVVKSGDET
-1105 ALTLSGTNTYSGGT
+1105 LTLSGANSYTGGT
-1119 TISGGTLIASN
+1119 TISGGTLVASN

-1135 TGDVTDN
+1135 TGDITDN
-1142 AVLELNTGGDFA
+1142 ATLELNTGGDFD
-1154 NNIGGSGQVVK
+1154 NVISGSGQVVK
-1165 SGDETLTLSGTNSY
+1165 SGDKTLTLSGANSY

-1200 GDVTDNATLEMNT
+1200 GDVTDNATLELNT
-1213 GGDFANNIGGTG
+1213 SGDFANNIGGTG

-1239 SNIYTGG
+1239 
-1246 TLISGGTLIATNVDA
+1246 
-1261 LGTGDVTD
+1261 
-1269 NATLEMNTGG
+1269 
-1279 DFANAIGGTGSVVKS
+1279 
-1294 GDETLTLSGSNIYTG
+1294 
-1309 GTTISGGTLV
+1309 
-1319 ATNVEALGSG
+1319 
-1329 DVTDNATLEL
+1329 
-1339 NTGGTFD
+1339 
-1346 NVISGSGQVV
+1346 
-1356 KSGDDALTLSGN
+1356 
-1368 NSYTGGTLI
+1368 
-1377 SDGTLVASNV
+1377 
-1387 EALGSGDVTD
+1387 
-1397 NATLALNTGGDFT
+1397 
-1410 NNIGGTGRVEKSG
+1410 
-1423 DDALTLSGA
+1423 A
-1432 NSYTGGTLISGGTL
+1432 NSYTGGTIISGGTL
-1446 VATNVDALGTG
+1446 VATNVD
-1457 NVTDNATLELNTGGD
+1457 
-1472 FDNAISGS
+1472 
-1480 GQVVKSGDKT
+1480 
-1490 LTLSGAN
+1490 
-1497 SYTGGT
+1497 
-1503 TISSG
+1503 
-1508 TLIATNVEALG
+1508 
-1519 TGDVTDNATLELN
+1519 
-1532 TGGDFDNNIGGTG
+1532 
-1545 SVVKSG
+1545 
-1551 DETLTLSGANS
+1551 
-1562 YTGGTTISGGTLV
+1562 
-1575 ATSVDALGSGDVTD
+1575 
-1589 NATLEMN
+1589 
-1596 TGGDFANNIGGTGSV
+1596 
-1611 VKSGDKT
+1611 
-1618 LTLSGSNTYAGGT
+1618 
-1631 TINDGTLVANNV
+1631 
-1643 EALGTG
+1643 ALGTG

-1677 SGDKTLTLSGAN
+1677 SGDDTLALSGAN

-1762 LTINLNSN
+1762 LTINLDSN

-1844 IDDMGK
+1844 IDDTGK

-1889 LENVDATLDPASS
+1889 LENVDATLDPASA

-1976 SGDDA
+1976 SGD
-1981 LTLSGANTYTGGTTI
+1981 
-1996 NDGTL
+1996 
-2001 VACNVEALGTGDVT
+2001 E
-2015 DNATLELNTG
+2015 
-2025 GTFDNVISG
+2025 
-2034 SGQMVK
+2034 
-2040 SGDDTLTLS
+2040 TLTLS
-2049 GSNTYTGGTTISGGT
+2049 GSNTYTGGTTINDGT
-2064 LVATS
+2064 LIATS

-2076 DVTNDAVLELN
+2076 DV
-2087 TGGDFDNAISGSG
+2087 
-2100 QVVKSGDET
+2100 
-2109 LTLSGANSYT
+2109 
-2119 GGTTISG
+2119 
-2126 GTLVASNVEALGSSD
+2126 
-2141 VTDNATLELNT
+2141 
-2152 GGDFTNN
+2152 
-2159 ISGSGQVVKSGD
+2159 
-2171 DVLTLS
+2171 
-2177 GANSYSGGTLISD
+2177 
-2190 GTLVA
+2190 
-2195 SNVEALGTGDIT
+2195 T

-2217 GDFDNAISGSGQVVK
+2217 GDFDNA
-2232 SGDETLTLSGSN
+2232 
-2244 TYTGGTTIS
+2244 
-2253 GGTLVASNVDALG
+2253 
-2266 TGDVTD
+2266 
-2272 NATLEL
+2272 
-2278 NTGGTFDN
+2278 
-2286 VISGSGQVVKSGDK
+2286 
-2300 TLTLSGANSYT
+2300 
-2311 GGTTI
+2311 
-2316 NDGTLV
+2316 
-2322 ASNVDALG
+2322 
-2330 SGDVTNDAVLE
+2330 
-2341 LNTGGDF
+2341 
-2348 TNNISGSG
+2348 ISGSG

-2412 TNNISGSGQVVK
+2412 INNIGGTGRVEKSGDETLTLSGSNTYTGGTLISGGTLVATNVEALGTGDVTDNAVLELNTGGDFINNIGGTGRVEKSGDDTLTLSGSNSYTGGTLISGGTLVATNVDALGSGDVTDNATLELNTGGTFDNAISGSGQVVK

-2440 GTTISGGTLVASNVE
+2440 GTLISSGTLVANDVNALGTGDVTDNAVLELNTGGDFDNAISGSGQVVKSGDETLTLSGANSYTGGTLISGGTLVATSVE

-2462 TDNATLEMNTGGDFD
+2462 TDNAVLELNTGGTFD

-2574 AVHLIDSNSGAIV
+2574 AVHLTDSNSGAIV
-2587 TADHANLGGTL
+2587 TADRANLGGTL

-2652 NAADDTRYDVT
+2652 NADDDTRYDVT

-2740 QEGALW
+2740 QEGTLW

-2781 NNQGSLY
+2781 NNLGNLY

-2837 DSSPTDKLIV
+2837 DNSPTDKLIV

-2916 DVPDDGGEV
+2916 DVPDDGG
-2925 TPPDDGGEVTPPD
+2925 D
-2938 DGGDV
+2938 
-2943 TPPDGGGDVTPPDD
+2943 
-2957 GGEVTPPDDGGEV
+2957 V

-2986 DVTPVAPQY
+2986 DVTPPDDGGDVTPPDDGGDVSPPDDGGDVTPPDDGGDVTPPDGDGDITPPDGGDVTPVTPQY

-3022 SQYRSADGSI
+3022 SQYRSADGSV

-3080 GSYINANTD
+3080 GSYINASTD

-3216 GMRVDGKLYKE
+3216 GVRVDGKLYKE

-3238 WLHASDNAAATF
+3238 WLHASDNASATF

>member
-1 MNKTYNIIW
+1 MNRTYNIIW

-136 ITGSNEDGT
+136 ITGSSADGT
-145 IMLQNGGSV
+145 ILLQNGGSV
-154 INDARIENNAT
+154 INDGRIENSAIYVHNLDYGAP
-165 YEHDPQ
+165 EIDAA
-171 DIPQEYAGVY
+171 IY

-192 SGVLEGVSGVIVQ
+192 NGVLKGVSGVIVQ
-205 SGEAH
+205 SGEVH
-210 ITNGGMINSDGSWRS
+210 ITNGGTINSDGSWRS
-225 YGVEFRDGTYG
+225 YGVELRGGAYG

-248 SDGSGKIEDAAI
+248 SDGSNKIEDAAI
-260 YVHTLNDMAV
+260 YAHTFDDIAA
-270 SGSVSV
+270 GDSVSV
-276 DNSGLMQSDFITVA
+276 DNSGLLQSDFIAVA
-290 LYYGSHFEVVNR
+290 LYHGAHFEVFNR
-302 VGGVITAGNSSLVG
+302 AGGVITAGNSSLVG
-316 IKSTAMELKVGV
+316 IQSAAMELKAGA

-345 TYGIHYGEST
+345 TYGIHYGENT

-498 IAGGNNQITTESGST
+498 IAGGNNQVTTESGST

-544 YGIQYNSGTSGTITN
+544 YGIQYNSGASGTITN

-594 YGVYVTT
+594 FGVYVTT

-632 AILGDTNGVTIN
+632 AILGDTDGVTIS

-661 AILINSGSKNNTLTL
+661 AVLINSGSKNNTITL
-676 NTGTEISGNITDDN
+676 NTGTEISGSITDDN

-723 TLPGATMNL
+723 TLSGATMNL

-766 QIGNSGTLGAFN
+766 QIGNGGTLGAFN

-799 VISGSGNVIK
+799 VISGSGNVVK

-961 NAMNSDAFIT
+961 NAMNPDAFIT

-994 RYNAAI
+994 RDNAAI

-1050 YTGGTTI
+1050 YTGSTTI
-1057 SDGTL
+1057 SEGTL
-1062 VANNVEALG
+1062 IATNVEALG
-1071 TGNVTDNATLELNT
+1071 TGNVTDNATLEMNT

-1097 QVVKSGDD
+1097 QVVKSGD
-1105 ALTLSGTNTYSGGT
+1105 
-1119 TISGGTLIASN
+1119 
-1130 VEALG
+1130 
-1135 TGDVTDN
+1135 
-1142 AVLELNTGGDFA
+1142 
-1154 NNIGGSGQVVK
+1154 
-1165 SGDETLTLSGTNSY
+1165 ETLTLSGANSY

-1184 ISGGTLVASN
+1184 ISGGTLVASNVEALGSGGVTDNATLELNTGGDFDNNIGGTGSVVKSGDKTLTLSGANSYTGGTTISGGTLVVSN

-1239 SNIYTGG
+1239 
-1246 TLISGGTLIATNVDA
+1246 
-1261 LGTGDVTD
+1261 
-1269 NATLEMNTGG
+1269 
-1279 DFANAIGGTGSVVKS
+1279 
-1294 GDETLTLSGSNIYTG
+1294 
-1309 GTTISGGTLV
+1309 
-1319 ATNVEALGSG
+1319 
-1329 DVTDNATLEL
+1329 
-1339 NTGGTFD
+1339 
-1346 NVISGSGQVV
+1346 
-1356 KSGDDALTLSGN
+1356 
-1368 NSYTGGTLI
+1368 
-1377 SDGTLVASNV
+1377 
-1387 EALGSGDVTD
+1387 
-1397 NATLALNTGGDFT
+1397 
-1410 NNIGGTGRVEKSG
+1410 
-1423 DDALTLSGA
+1423 
-1432 NSYTGGTLISGGTL
+1432 
-1446 VATNVDALGTG
+1446 
-1457 NVTDNATLELNTGGD
+1457 
-1472 FDNAISGS
+1472 
-1480 GQVVKSGDKT
+1480 
-1490 LTLSGAN
+1490 
-1497 SYTGGT
+1497 
-1503 TISSG
+1503 
-1508 TLIATNVEALG
+1508 
-1519 TGDVTDNATLELN
+1519 
-1532 TGGDFDNNIGGTG
+1532 
-1545 SVVKSG
+1545 
-1551 DETLTLSGANS
+1551 ANS

-1575 ATSVDALGSGDVTD
+1575 ANNVNALGSGDVTD

-1618 LTLSGSNTYAGGT
+1618 LTLSGANSYTGGT
-1631 TINDGTLVANNV
+1631 TISGGTLVATNV
-1643 EALGTG
+1643 DALGTG
-1649 DVIDNATLELNTG
+1649 NVTDNATLELNTG
-1662 GDFDNAISGSGQVVK
+1662 GTFDNAIGGTGSVVK

-1727 QFTVTDLTTE
+1727 QFTVTDLTTG

-1770 TADPVIHAA
+1770 TVDPVIHAA

-1844 IDDMGK
+1844 IDDTGK

-1933 GGTLVATNVDALGSG
+1933 GGTLVATNVEALGTG
-1948 DVTDDA
+1948 DVTDNAVLELNTGGTFDNAISGIGQVVKSGDETLMLSGTNTYSGGTLISGGTLVASNVEALGTGDVTNDA
-1954 TLELN
+1954 VLELNTSGDFDNAISGSGQVEKSGDGTLTLSGSNTYTGGTLISGGTLVASNVEALGTGDVTNDAVLELN

-1981 LTLSGANTYTGGTTI
+1981 LTLSGANSYTGGTLI
-1996 NDGTL
+1996 SGGTL
-2001 VACNVEALGTGDVT
+2001 IASNVEALGSGDVT
-2015 DNATLELNTG
+2015 DNATLALNTG
-2025 GTFDNVISG
+2025 GTFDN
-2034 SGQMVK
+2034 
-2040 SGDDTLTLS
+2040 
-2049 GSNTYTGGTTISGGT
+2049 
-2064 LVATS
+2064 A
-2069 VDALGSG
+2069 
-2076 DVTNDAVLELN
+2076 
-2087 TGGDFDNAISGSG
+2087 
-2100 QVVKSGDET
+2100 
-2109 LTLSGANSYT
+2109 
-2119 GGTTISG
+2119 
-2126 GTLVASNVEALGSSD
+2126 
-2141 VTDNATLELNT
+2141 
-2152 GGDFTNN
+2152 

-2195 SNVEALGTGDIT
+2195 SNVEALGSGDVT
-2207 DNAVLELNTG
+2207 NDAVLELNTG
-2217 GDFDNAISGSGQVVK
+2217 GTFDNTISGSGRVVKSGDGALTLSGANSYSGGTLISDGTLIAGRVDVLGSGDVTDDATLELNTGGTFDNAISGSGQVVK
-2232 SGDETLTLSGSN
+2232 SGD
-2244 TYTGGTTIS
+2244 
-2253 GGTLVASNVDALG
+2253 
-2266 TGDVTD
+2266 
-2272 NATLEL
+2272 
-2278 NTGGTFDN
+2278 
-2286 VISGSGQVVKSGDK
+2286 KM
-2300 TLTLSGANSYT
+2300 LTLSGANSYS
-2311 GGTTI
+2311 GGTLI
-2316 NDGTLV
+2316 SDGTLV
-2322 ASNVDALG
+2322 ASNV
-2330 SGDVTNDAVLE
+2330 
-2341 LNTGGDF
+2341 
-2348 TNNISGSG
+2348 
-2356 QVVKSGD
+2356 
-2363 ETLTL
+2363 
-2368 SGTNSYTD
+2368 
-2376 GTLISGGTLVA
+2376 
-2387 TNLEALGTGDVTNN
+2387 EALGTGDVTNN

-2424 SGDETLTLSG
+2424 SGDDTLTLSG

-2440 GTTISGGTLVASNVE
+2440 GTTISGGTLVATNVE

-2462 TDNATLEMNTGGDFD
+2462 TNNAVLELNTGGTFDNAISGSGQVVKSGDKTLTLSGANSYTGGTTINDGTLVATSVDALGTGDVTDDATLELNTGGDFDNAIGGSGNVVKSGADTLTLSGSNTYTGGTLISDGTLVASNVDALGTGDVTDNATLELNTGGDFD

-2482 SGQVVKSG
+2482 RGQVVKSG

-2574 AVHLIDSNSGAIV
+2574 AVHLTDSNSGAIV
-2587 TADHANLGGTL
+2587 TADRANLGGTL

-2652 NAADDTRYDVT
+2652 NADDDTRYDVT

-2709 ATYWDG
+2709 ATDWDG

-2781 NNQGSLY
+2781 NNLGNLY

-2882 DGDFT
+2882 DGDFR

-2916 DVPDDGGEV
+2916 DVPDDGGDV

-2943 TPPDGGGDVTPPDD
+2943 TPPDDGGDVIPPDDGGDITPPDGGGDVTPPDD
-2957 GGEVTPPDDGGEV
+2957 GGDITPPDDDGNI
-2970 TPPDD
+2970 TPP
-2975 GGDVTPPDDGG
+2975 DGG

-3080 GSYINANTD
+3080 GSYINASTD

-3136 GAYNN
+3136 GVYNN

-3216 GMRVDGKLYKE
+3216 GVRVDGKLYKE

-3238 WLHASDNAAATF
+3238 WLHASDNASATF

-3270 QANVSERLSVYAQAA
+3270 QANVSERLSVYAQAV

>member
-124 LTGATSVHNQGT
+124 STGATSVHNQGT

-154 INDARIENNAT
+154 INDARIENSAT
-165 YEHDPQ
+165 YEHDPE

-248 SDGSGKIEDAAI
+248 SDGSNKIEDAAI

-290 LYYGSHFEVVNR
+290 LYHGSHFEVVNR

-366 TTTGGGSG
+366 TTTGGGAG

-383 GDGTV
+383 GDGTI

-404 DSTRSKGHTLNNQ
+404 DSARSKGHTLNNQ

-485 SGSKITTTSTGIS
+485 SGSKITATSTGIS
-498 IAGGNNQITTESGST
+498 IASGNNQVTTESGSA

-535 ITATGSSIS
+535 ITATGSSNS
-544 YGIQYNSGTSGTITN
+544 YGIQYNSGASGTITN

-569 AGDASVY
+569 VGDASVY

-594 YGVYVTT
+594 FGVYVTT

-632 AILGDTNGVTIN
+632 AILGDTNGVTIS

-661 AILINSGSKNNTLTL
+661 AVLINSGSKNNTITL
-676 NTGTEISGNITDDN
+676 NTGTEISGSITDDN

-723 TLPGATMNL
+723 TLSGATMNL

-766 QIGNSGTLGAFN
+766 QIGNGGTLGAFN

-799 VISGSGNVIK
+799 VISGSGNVVK

-890 TQQDGSTLTADLTA
+890 TQQDGSTLTADLTE
-904 TSGPAIRA
+904 TSGPVIRA

-961 NAMNSDAFIT
+961 NAMNPDAFIT

-994 RYNAAI
+994 RDNAAI

-1015 TVNTVLENV
+1015 TVNTVLEDV

-1097 QVVKSGDD
+1097 QVVKSGD
-1105 ALTLSGTNTYSGGT
+1105 
-1119 TISGGTLIASN
+1119 
-1130 VEALG
+1130 
-1135 TGDVTDN
+1135 
-1142 AVLELNTGGDFA
+1142 
-1154 NNIGGSGQVVK
+1154 
-1165 SGDETLTLSGTNSY
+1165 ETLTLSGANSY

-1194 VEALGS
+1194 VEALG
-1200 GDVTDNATLEMNT
+1200 
-1213 GGDFANNIGGTG
+1213 
-1225 SVVKSGDKTLTLSG
+1225 
-1239 SNIYTGG
+1239 
-1246 TLISGGTLIATNVDA
+1246 
-1261 LGTGDVTD
+1261 TGD
-1269 NATLEMNTGG
+1269 
-1279 DFANAIGGTGSVVKS
+1279 I
-1294 GDETLTLSGSNIYTG
+1294 
-1309 GTTISGGTLV
+1309 
-1319 ATNVEALGSG
+1319 
-1329 DVTDNATLEL
+1329 TDNATLEL
-1339 NTGGTFD
+1339 NAGGTFD

-1356 KSGDDALTLSGN
+1356 KSGDDALTLSG
-1368 NSYTGGTLI
+1368 
-1377 SDGTLVASNV
+1377 
-1387 EALGSGDVTD
+1387 
-1397 NATLALNTGGDFT
+1397 
-1410 NNIGGTGRVEKSG
+1410 
-1423 DDALTLSGA
+1423 
-1432 NSYTGGTLISGGTL
+1432 
-1446 VATNVDALGTG
+1446 
-1457 NVTDNATLELNTGGD
+1457 
-1472 FDNAISGS
+1472 
-1480 GQVVKSGDKT
+1480 
-1490 LTLSGAN
+1490 
-1497 SYTGGT
+1497 
-1503 TISSG
+1503 
-1508 TLIATNVEALG
+1508 
-1519 TGDVTDNATLELN
+1519 
-1532 TGGDFDNNIGGTG
+1532 
-1545 SVVKSG
+1545 
-1551 DETLTLSGANS
+1551 ANS

-1575 ATSVDALGSGDVTD
+1575 A
-1589 NATLEMN
+1589 
-1596 TGGDFANNIGGTGSV
+1596 
-1611 VKSGDKT
+1611 
-1618 LTLSGSNTYAGGT
+1618 
-1631 TINDGTLVANNV
+1631 NNV

-1649 DVIDNATLELNTG
+1649 DVTNNATLELNTG
-1662 GDFDNAISGSGQVVK
+1662 GDFTNAISGSGQVVK

-1703 AANVNALGT
+1703 ATHVNALGT

-1806 LDTFTLI
+1806 LDIFTLI

-1844 IDDMGK
+1844 IDDTGK

-1889 LENVDATLDPASS
+1889 LENVDATLDPASA

-1976 SGDDA
+1976 SGD
-1981 LTLSGANTYTGGTTI
+1981 GA
-1996 NDGTL
+1996 
-2001 VACNVEALGTGDVT
+2001 
-2015 DNATLELNTG
+2015 
-2025 GTFDNVISG
+2025 
-2034 SGQMVK
+2034 
-2040 SGDDTLTLS
+2040 
-2049 GSNTYTGGTTISGGT
+2049 
-2064 LVATS
+2064 
-2069 VDALGSG
+2069 
-2076 DVTNDAVLELN
+2076 
-2087 TGGDFDNAISGSG
+2087 
-2100 QVVKSGDET
+2100 
-2109 LTLSGANSYT
+2109 
-2119 GGTTISG
+2119 
-2126 GTLVASNVEALGSSD
+2126 
-2141 VTDNATLELNT
+2141 
-2152 GGDFTNN
+2152 
-2159 ISGSGQVVKSGD
+2159 
-2171 DVLTLS
+2171 LTLS

-2195 SNVEALGTGDIT
+2195 SNVDALGSGDVT
-2207 DNAVLELNTG
+2207 NNATLEMNTG
-2217 GDFDNAISGSGQVVK
+2217 GDFINNIGGTGRVEK
-2232 SGDETLTLSGSN
+2232 SGDDTLTLSGSN
-2244 TYTGGTTIS
+2244 TYTGGT
-2253 GGTLVASNVDALG
+2253 
-2266 TGDVTD
+2266 
-2272 NATLEL
+2272 
-2278 NTGGTFDN
+2278 
-2286 VISGSGQVVKSGDK
+2286 
-2300 TLTLSGANSYT
+2300 
-2311 GGTTI
+2311 
-2316 NDGTLV
+2316 
-2322 ASNVDALG
+2322 
-2330 SGDVTNDAVLE
+2330 
-2341 LNTGGDF
+2341 
-2348 TNNISGSG
+2348 
-2356 QVVKSGD
+2356 
-2363 ETLTL
+2363 
-2368 SGTNSYTD
+2368 
-2376 GTLISGGTLVA
+2376 LIS
-2387 TNLEALGTGDVTNN
+2387 D
-2401 ATLELNTGGDF
+2401 
-2412 TNNISGSGQVVK
+2412 
-2424 SGDETLTLSG
+2424 
-2434 ANSYTG
+2434 
-2440 GTTISGGTLVASNVE
+2440 
-2455 ALGSGDV
+2455 
-2462 TDNATLEMNTGGDFD
+2462 
-2477 NAISG
+2477 
-2482 SGQVVKSG
+2482 
-2490 DKTLTLSGANS
+2490 
-2501 YTGGT
+2501 
-2506 TISGGTLVASNVEA
+2506 GTLVASNVEA

-2549 NATTAIGAGSALRAN
+2549 NAITAIGAGSALRAN

-2574 AVHLIDSNSGAIV
+2574 AVHLTDSNSGAIV
-2587 TADHANLGGTL
+2587 TADRANLGGTL

-2613 AYAYTLIDTDSAI
+2613 AYAYTLIDSDSAI
-2626 NSDFAQFTV
+2626 DSDFAQFTV

-2709 ATYWDG
+2709 ATDWDG

-2740 QEGALW
+2740 QEGTLW

-2916 DVPDDGGEV
+2916 DVPDDGG
-2925 TPPDDGGEVTPPD
+2925 DVTPPD

-2943 TPPDGGGDVTPPDD
+2943 TPPDDGGD
-2957 GGEVTPPDDGGEV
+2957 VTPPDDGGEV

-2975 GGDVTPPDDGG
+2975 GGDVTPPDDDGEVTPPDDGGDVTPPDDDGDITPPDGG
-2986 DVTPVAPQY
+2986 DVTPVTPQY

-3022 SQYRSADGSI
+3022 SQYRSADGSV

-3080 GSYINANTD
+3080 GSYINASTD

-3216 GMRVDGKLYKE
+3216 GVRVDGKLYKD

-3238 WLHASDNAAATF
+3238 WLHASDNASATF

>member
-78 GNTVATDTATSAAIV
+78 GNTIATDTAASAAIV

-145 IMLQNGGSV
+145 ILLQNGGSV
-154 INDARIENNAT
+154 INDGRIENSAIYVHNLDLGAP
-165 YEHDPQ
+165 EIDAA
-171 DIPQEYAGVY
+171 IY

-192 SGVLEGVSGVIVQ
+192 NGVLKGVSGVIVQ
-205 SGEAH
+205 SGEVH
-210 ITNGGMINSDGSWRS
+210 ITNGGTINSDGSWRS
-225 YGVEFRDGTYG
+225 YGVELRGGAYG

-248 SDGSGKIEDAAI
+248 SDGSGEIEDAAI
-260 YVHTLNDMAV
+260 YAHTFDDIAA
-270 SGSVSV
+270 GDYVSV
-276 DNSGLMQSDFITVA
+276 DNSGLLQSDFIAVA
-290 LYYGSHFEVVNR
+290 LYHGAHFEVINR
-302 VGGVITAGNSSLVG
+302 AGGVITAGNSSLVG
-316 IKSTAMELKVGV
+316 IQSAAMELKAGV

-366 TTTGGGSG
+366 TTTGGGAG

-397 SVYGVYL
+397 TVYGVYL
-404 DSTRSKGHTLNNQ
+404 DSARSKGHTLNNQ

-485 SGSKITTTSTGIS
+485 SGSKITATSTGIS
-498 IAGGNNQITTESGST
+498 IASGNNQVTTESGSA

-544 YGIQYNSGTSGTITN
+544 YGIQYNSGASGTITN

-594 YGVYVTT
+594 FGVYVTT

-632 AILGDTNGVTIN
+632 AILGDTNGVTIS

-651 SQGKITGGTN
+651 NQGKITGGTN
-661 AILINSGSKNNTLTL
+661 AVLINSGSKNNTLTL
-676 NTGTEISGNITDDN
+676 NTGTEISGSITDGN

-723 TLPGATMNL
+723 TLSGATMNL

-740 WVKSGTLILNGA
+740 WVKSGTLIVNGA

-766 QIGNSGTLGAFN
+766 QIGNGGTLGAFN
-778 GDIVDNGT
+778 GNIVDNGT

-799 VISGSGNVIK
+799 VISGSGNVVK

-854 LDAASASDP
+854 LEAANAGDP

-949 ISGDFDDITING
+949 ISGDFDGITING
-961 NAMNSDAFIT
+961 NAMNPDAFIT

-994 RYNAAI
+994 RDNAAI

-1062 VANNVEALG
+1062 VATNVEALG

-1097 QVVKSGDD
+1097 QVVKSGD
-1105 ALTLSGTNTYSGGT
+1105 
-1119 TISGGTLIASN
+1119 
-1130 VEALG
+1130 
-1135 TGDVTDN
+1135 
-1142 AVLELNTGGDFA
+1142 
-1154 NNIGGSGQVVK
+1154 
-1165 SGDETLTLSGTNSY
+1165 ETLTLSGANSY

-1184 ISGGTLVASN
+1184 ISGGTLVATNVEALGSGDVTDNATLELNTGGTFDNVISGSGQVVKSGDEMLTLSGANSYTGGTTISGGTLVVSN

-1200 GDVTDNATLEMNT
+1200 GDVTDNATLELNT
-1213 GGDFANNIGGTG
+1213 GGDFDNNIGGTG

-1239 SNIYTGG
+1239 
-1246 TLISGGTLIATNVDA
+1246 
-1261 LGTGDVTD
+1261 
-1269 NATLEMNTGG
+1269 
-1279 DFANAIGGTGSVVKS
+1279 ANS
-1294 GDETLTLSGSNIYTG
+1294 YTG

-1377 SDGTLVASNV
+1377 SGGTLVASNV
-1387 EALGSGDVTD
+1387 DALGSGDVTD
-1397 NATLALNTGGDFT
+1397 NATLEMNTGGDFD
-1410 NNIGGTGRVEKSG
+1410 NAISGSGQVVKSG
-1423 DDALTLSGA
+1423 DETLTLSGA
-1432 NSYTGGTLISGGTL
+1432 NSYTGGTTISGGTL
-1446 VATNVDALGTG
+1446 VANNVEALGTG
-1457 NVTDNATLELNTGGD
+1457 DVTNNATLELNTGGD

-1503 TISSG
+1503 TISGG
-1508 TLIATNVEALG
+1508 TLIAT
-1519 TGDVTDNATLELN
+1519 
-1532 TGGDFDNNIGGTG
+1532 
-1545 SVVKSG
+1545 
-1551 DETLTLSGANS
+1551 
-1562 YTGGTTISGGTLV
+1562 
-1575 ATSVDALGSGDVTD
+1575 
-1589 NATLEMN
+1589 
-1596 TGGDFANNIGGTGSV
+1596 
-1611 VKSGDKT
+1611 
-1618 LTLSGSNTYAGGT
+1618 
-1631 TINDGTLVANNV
+1631 
-1643 EALGTG
+1643 
-1649 DVIDNATLELNTG
+1649 
-1662 GDFDNAISGSGQVVK
+1662 
-1677 SGDKTLTLSGAN
+1677 
-1689 SYSGATTISGGTLI
+1689 
-1703 AANVNALGT
+1703 NVNALGT

-1770 TADPVIHAA
+1770 TVDPVIHAA

-1844 IDDMGK
+1844 IDDTGK

-1889 LENVDATLDPASS
+1889 LENVDATLDPDSA

-1976 SGDDA
+1976 SGDD
-1981 LTLSGANTYTGGTTI
+1981 
-1996 NDGTL
+1996 
-2001 VACNVEALGTGDVT
+2001 
-2015 DNATLELNTG
+2015 
-2025 GTFDNVISG
+2025 
-2034 SGQMVK
+2034 
-2040 SGDDTLTLS
+2040 
-2049 GSNTYTGGTTISGGT
+2049 
-2064 LVATS
+2064 
-2069 VDALGSG
+2069 
-2076 DVTNDAVLELN
+2076 
-2087 TGGDFDNAISGSG
+2087 
-2100 QVVKSGDET
+2100 
-2109 LTLSGANSYT
+2109 
-2119 GGTTISG
+2119 
-2126 GTLVASNVEALGSSD
+2126 
-2141 VTDNATLELNT
+2141 
-2152 GGDFTNN
+2152 
-2159 ISGSGQVVKSGD
+2159 
-2171 DVLTLS
+2171 VLTLS

-2195 SNVEALGTGDIT
+2195 SNVEALGTGDVTNDAVLELNTGGTFDNAISGSGQVVKSGDETLTLSGANSYTGGTLISGGTLVASNVEALGTGDVT
-2207 DNAVLELNTG
+2207 DNATLELNTG

-2244 TYTGGTTIS
+2244 TYTGGTLIS
-2253 GGTLVASNVDALG
+2253 GGTLVATNVEALG
-2266 TGDVTD
+2266 SGDVTD
-2272 NATLEL
+2272 DATLEL

-2286 VISGSGQVVKSGDK
+2286 AISGSGQVVKSGDDV
-2300 TLTLSGANSYT
+2300 LTLSGANSYS
-2311 GGTTI
+2311 GG
-2316 NDGTLV
+2316 
-2322 ASNVDALG
+2322 S
-2330 SGDVTNDAVLE
+2330 
-2341 LNTGGDF
+2341 
-2348 TNNISGSG
+2348 
-2356 QVVKSGD
+2356 
-2363 ETLTL
+2363 
-2368 SGTNSYTD
+2368 
-2376 GTLISGGTLVA
+2376 LISGGTLVA
-2387 TNLEALGTGDVTNN
+2387 TNVEALGTGDVTNN
-2401 ATLELNTGGDF
+2401 AVLELNTGGTFD
-2412 TNNISGSGQVVK
+2412 NAISGSGQVVK

-2440 GTTISGGTLVASNVE
+2440 GTLISGGTLVASNVE
-2455 ALGSGDV
+2455 ALGTGDV
-2462 TDNATLEMNTGGDFD
+2462 TDNAVLELNTGGHFDNAISGSGQVVKSGDETLTLSGSNTYTGGTLISGGTLVASNVEALGTGDVTNDAVLELNTGGDFDNAISGSGKVEKSGDGTLTLSGSNTYRGGTTISGGTLLASNVEALGTGDVTNNATLELNTGGDFD

-2490 DKTLTLSGANS
+2490 GDTLTLSGNNS

-2506 TISGGTLVASNVEA
+2506 LISDGTLVASNVEA
-2520 LGSGDIDN
+2520 LGSGNIDN

-2574 AVHLIDSNSGAIV
+2574 AVHLTDSNSDAIV

-2613 AYAYTLIDTDSAI
+2613 AYAYTLIDSDSAI

-2652 NAADDTRYDVT
+2652 NADDDTRYDVT

-2709 ATYWDG
+2709 ATGWDG

-2740 QEGALW
+2740 QEGTLW

-2916 DVPDDGGEV
+2916 DVPDDGGDV
-2925 TPPDDGGEVTPPD
+2925 IPPD

-2943 TPPDGGGDVTPPDD
+2943 TPPDDGGDVTPPDD

-2975 GGDVTPPDDGG
+2975 DGDVTPPDDGG
-2986 DVTPVAPQY
+2986 DVTPPDDDGDITPPDGGDVTPVTPQY

-3080 GSYINANTD
+3080 GSYINASTD

-3216 GMRVDGKLYKE
+3216 GVRVDGKLYKE

-3238 WLHASDNAAATF
+3238 WLHASDNASATF

>member
-154 INDARIENNAT
+154 INDALIENSAT
-165 YEHDPQ
+165 YEHDPE

-366 TTTGGGSG
+366 TTTGGGAG

-397 SVYGVYL
+397 TVYGVYL
-404 DSTRSKGHTLNNQ
+404 DSARSKGHTLNNQ

-477 SGNQITAK
+477 SGNQIT
-485 SGSKITTTSTGIS
+485 
-498 IAGGNNQITTESGST
+498 TESGSA

-535 ITATGSSIS
+535 ITAIGSSNS
-544 YGIQYNSGTSGTITN
+544 YGIQYNSGASGTITN

-594 YGVYVTT
+594 FGVYVTT

-618 VQLNGNNNTLANAG
+618 VQFNGNNNTLANAG
-632 AILGDTNGVTIN
+632 AILGDTNGVTIS

-661 AILINSGSKNNTLTL
+661 AILINSGSKNNTITL
-676 NTGTEISGNITDDN
+676 NTGTEISGSITDDN

-723 TLPGATMNL
+723 TLSGATMNL

-786 LTFNRSDAAAYGS
+786 LTFNRSDAAVYGS
-799 VISGSGNVIK
+799 VISGSGNVVK

-961 NAMNSDAFIT
+961 NAMNPDAFIT

-994 RYNAAI
+994 RDNAAI

-1057 SDGTL
+1057 S
-1062 VANNVEALG
+1062 
-1071 TGNVTDNATLELNT
+1071 
-1085 GGDFDNAISGSG
+1085 
-1097 QVVKSGDD
+1097 
-1105 ALTLSGTNTYSGGT
+1105 
-1119 TISGGTLIASN
+1119 
-1130 VEALG
+1130 
-1135 TGDVTDN
+1135 
-1142 AVLELNTGGDFA
+1142 
-1154 NNIGGSGQVVK
+1154 
-1165 SGDETLTLSGTNSY
+1165 
-1179 TGGTT
+1179 
-1184 ISGGTLVASN
+1184 GGTLV
-1194 VEALGS
+1194 
-1200 GDVTDNATLEMNT
+1200 
-1213 GGDFANNIGGTG
+1213 
-1225 SVVKSGDKTLTLSG
+1225 
-1239 SNIYTGG
+1239 
-1246 TLISGGTLIATNVDA
+1246 ATNVDA

-1279 DFANAIGGTGSVVKS
+1279 TFDNAISGSGQVVKS
-1294 GDETLTLSGSNIYTG
+1294 GDKTLTLSGINSYTG

-1329 DVTDNATLEL
+1329 DVTDNATLEM
-1339 NTGGTFD
+1339 
-1346 NVISGSGQVV
+1346 
-1356 KSGDDALTLSGN
+1356 
-1368 NSYTGGTLI
+1368 
-1377 SDGTLVASNV
+1377 
-1387 EALGSGDVTD
+1387 
-1397 NATLALNTGGDFT
+1397 
-1410 NNIGGTGRVEKSG
+1410 
-1423 DDALTLSGA
+1423 
-1432 NSYTGGTLISGGTL
+1432 
-1446 VATNVDALGTG
+1446 
-1457 NVTDNATLELNTGGD
+1457 NTGGD
-1472 FDNAISGS
+1472 FDNA
-1480 GQVVKSGDKT
+1480 
-1490 LTLSGAN
+1490 
-1497 SYTGGT
+1497 
-1503 TISSG
+1503 
-1508 TLIATNVEALG
+1508 
-1519 TGDVTDNATLELN
+1519 
-1532 TGGDFDNNIGGTG
+1532 
-1545 SVVKSG
+1545 
-1551 DETLTLSGANS
+1551 
-1562 YTGGTTISGGTLV
+1562 
-1575 ATSVDALGSGDVTD
+1575 
-1589 NATLEMN
+1589 
-1596 TGGDFANNIGGTGSV
+1596 IGGTGSV

-1631 TINDGTLVANNV
+1631 TISGGTLVATNV
-1643 EALGTG
+1643 DALGTG
-1649 DVIDNATLELNTG
+1649 DVTDNATLELNTG
-1662 GDFDNAISGSGQVVK
+1662 GDFDNAIGGTGSVVK

-1727 QFTVTDLTTE
+1727 QFAVTDLTTG

-1762 LTINLNSN
+1762 LTINLDSN

-1844 IDDMGK
+1844 IDDTGK

-1878 NADGSFAVNTV
+1878 NADGSFAVNAV
-1889 LENVDATLDPASS
+1889 LENVDATLDPASA

-1976 SGDDA
+1976 SGDDT
-1981 LTLSGANTYTGGTTI
+1981 LTLSGSNTYTGGTI
-1996 NDGTL
+1996 ISGGTL
-2001 VACNVEALGTGDVT
+2001 VASNVEALGTGDVT
-2015 DNATLELNTG
+2015 DNAVLELNTG
-2025 GTFDNVISG
+2025 GDFINNIGGTGRVE
-2034 SGQMVK
+2034 K

-2049 GSNTYTGGTTISGGT
+2049 GSNTYTGGTTINDGT
-2064 LVATS
+2064 LIATS

-2076 DVTNDAVLELN
+2076 DVTDNAVLELN
-2087 TGGDFDNAISGSG
+2087 TGGDFINNIGG
-2100 QVVKSGDET
+2100 TGRVEKSGDDT
-2109 LTLSGANSYT
+2109 LTLSGSNTYT
-2119 GGTTISG
+2119 
-2126 GTLVASNVEALGSSD
+2126 
-2141 VTDNATLELNT
+2141 
-2152 GGDFTNN
+2152 
-2159 ISGSGQVVKSGD
+2159 
-2171 DVLTLS
+2171 
-2177 GANSYSGGTLISD
+2177 GGTLISS

-2217 GDFDNAISGSGQVVK
+2217 GTFDNVISGSGQVVKSGDETLTLSGANSYTVGTLISSGTLVANDVNALGTGDVTDNAVLELNTGGTFDNAISGSGQVVK

-2244 TYTGGTTIS
+2244 TYTGGTTI
-2253 GGTLVASNVDALG
+2253 
-2266 TGDVTD
+2266 
-2272 NATLEL
+2272 
-2278 NTGGTFDN
+2278 
-2286 VISGSGQVVKSGDK
+2286 
-2300 TLTLSGANSYT
+2300 
-2311 GGTTI
+2311 
-2316 NDGTLV
+2316 NDGTLI
-2322 ASNVDALG
+2322 ATSVDALG
-2330 SGDVTNDAVLE
+2330 SGDVTDNAVLE

-2348 TNNISGSG
+2348 DNAISGSG

-2424 SGDETLTLSG
+2424 TGDETLTLSG

-2569 ANSTL
+2569 ANGTL
-2574 AVHLIDSNSGAIV
+2574 AVHLTDSNSGAIV

-2626 NSDFAQFTV
+2626 DSDFAQFTV

-2652 NAADDTRYDVT
+2652 NADDDTRYDVT

-2700 VDATLNPDS
+2700 VDATLDPDS
-2709 ATYWDG
+2709 ATDWDG

-2916 DVPDDGGEV
+2916 DVPDDGG
-2925 TPPDDGGEVTPPD
+2925 D
-2938 DGGDV
+2938 
-2943 TPPDGGGDVTPPDD
+2943 
-2957 GGEVTPPDDGGEV
+2957 V

-2986 DVTPVAPQY
+2986 DVIPPDDGGDVTPPDDGGDITPPDDGGEVTPPDDDGEVTPPDDGGDITPPDGGDVRPVAPQY

-3022 SQYRSADGSI
+3022 SQYRSADGSV

-3136 GAYNN
+3136 GVYNN

-3238 WLHASDNAAATF
+3238 WLHASDNASATF

>member
-1 MNKTYNIIW
+1 
-10 NAARGMYIVT
+10 
-20 SELARSGS
+20 
-28 RAIVSVSASCAV
+28 
-40 TLLAMDAAPAVA
+40 
-52 EETRVSIP
+52 
-60 SQTTTYTLSGAT
+60 
-72 PFVVET
+72 
-78 GNTVATDTATSAAIV
+78 
-93 GDNSND
+93 
-99 WDLLIESGAVVGS
+99 
-112 SLTDSQAMNLDS
+112 
-124 LTGATSVHNQGT
+124 
-136 ITGSNEDGT
+136 
-145 IMLQNGGSV
+145 
-154 INDARIENNAT
+154 
-165 YEHDPQ
+165 
-171 DIPQEYAGVY
+171 
-181 MLNGGSYVSSE
+181 
-192 SGVLEGVSGVIVQ
+192 
-205 SGEAH
+205 
-210 ITNGGMINSDGSWRS
+210 
-225 YGVEFRDGTYG
+225 
-236 TIVNTG
+236 
-242 TIITTA
+242 
-248 SDGSGKIEDAAI
+248 
-260 YVHTLNDMAV
+260 
-270 SGSVSV
+270 
-276 DNSGLMQSDFITVA
+276 
-290 LYYGSHFEVVNR
+290 
-302 VGGVITAGNSSLVG
+302 
-316 IKSTAMELKVGV
+316 
-328 DNLVTND
+328 
-335 GTISAYGTAN
+335 AYGTAN

-366 TTTGGGSG
+366 TTTGGGAG

-397 SVYGVYL
+397 TVYGVYL
-404 DSTRSKGHTLNNQ
+404 DSARSKGHTLNNQ
-417 AGGAISANTAVAING
+417 AGSAISANTAVAING

-498 IAGGNNQITTESGST
+498 IAGGNNQITTESGSA

-544 YGIQYNSGTSGTITN
+544 YGIHYYSGTSGTITN

-594 YGVYVTT
+594 FGVYVTT

-676 NTGTEISGNITDDN
+676 NTGTEISGSITDDN

-723 TLPGATMNL
+723 TLSGATMNL

-766 QIGNSGTLGAFN
+766 QIGNGGTLGAFN

-799 VISGSGNVIK
+799 VISGSGNVVK

-890 TQQDGSTLTADLTA
+890 TQQDGSTLTADLTE
-904 TSGPAIRA
+904 TSGPVIRA

-961 NAMNSDAFIT
+961 NAMNPDAFIT

-994 RYNAAI
+994 RDNAAI

-1015 TVNTVLENV
+1015 TVNTVLEDV

-1050 YTGGTTI
+1050 YTGSTTI
-1057 SDGTL
+1057 SEGTL
-1062 VANNVEALG
+1062 IATNVEALG
-1071 TGNVTDNATLELNT
+1071 TGNVTDNATLE
-1085 GGDFDNAISGSG
+1085 
-1097 QVVKSGDD
+1097 
-1105 ALTLSGTNTYSGGT
+1105 
-1119 TISGGTLIASN
+1119 
-1130 VEALG
+1130 
-1135 TGDVTDN
+1135 
-1142 AVLELNTGGDFA
+1142 
-1154 NNIGGSGQVVK
+1154 
-1165 SGDETLTLSGTNSY
+1165 
-1179 TGGTT
+1179 
-1184 ISGGTLVASN
+1184 
-1194 VEALGS
+1194 
-1200 GDVTDNATLEMNT
+1200 M
-1213 GGDFANNIGGTG
+1213 
-1225 SVVKSGDKTLTLSG
+1225 
-1239 SNIYTGG
+1239 
-1246 TLISGGTLIATNVDA
+1246 
-1261 LGTGDVTD
+1261 
-1269 NATLEMNTGG
+1269 
-1279 DFANAIGGTGSVVKS
+1279 
-1294 GDETLTLSGSNIYTG
+1294 
-1309 GTTISGGTLV
+1309 
-1319 ATNVEALGSG
+1319 
-1329 DVTDNATLEL
+1329 
-1339 NTGGTFD
+1339 
-1346 NVISGSGQVV
+1346 
-1356 KSGDDALTLSGN
+1356 
-1368 NSYTGGTLI
+1368 
-1377 SDGTLVASNV
+1377 
-1387 EALGSGDVTD
+1387 
-1397 NATLALNTGGDFT
+1397 
-1410 NNIGGTGRVEKSG
+1410 
-1423 DDALTLSGA
+1423 
-1432 NSYTGGTLISGGTL
+1432 
-1446 VATNVDALGTG
+1446 
-1457 NVTDNATLELNTGGD
+1457 
-1472 FDNAISGS
+1472 
-1480 GQVVKSGDKT
+1480 
-1490 LTLSGAN
+1490 
-1497 SYTGGT
+1497 
-1503 TISSG
+1503 
-1508 TLIATNVEALG
+1508 
-1519 TGDVTDNATLELN
+1519 
-1532 TGGDFDNNIGGTG
+1532 
-1545 SVVKSG
+1545 
-1551 DETLTLSGANS
+1551 
-1562 YTGGTTISGGTLV
+1562 
-1575 ATSVDALGSGDVTD
+1575 
-1589 NATLEMN
+1589 
-1596 TGGDFANNIGGTGSV
+1596 
-1611 VKSGDKT
+1611 
-1618 LTLSGSNTYAGGT
+1618 
-1631 TINDGTLVANNV
+1631 
-1643 EALGTG
+1643 
-1649 DVIDNATLELNTG
+1649 
-1662 GDFDNAISGSGQVVK
+1662 
-1677 SGDKTLTLSGAN
+1677 
-1689 SYSGATTISGGTLI
+1689 
-1703 AANVNALGT
+1703 
-1712 GAIDNRASLLLDASG
+1712 
-1727 QFTVTDLTTE
+1727 
-1737 SGGNTEIGAGS
+1737 
-1748 TLQAT
+1748 
-1753 TLTQKSDST
+1753 
-1762 LTINLNSN
+1762 
-1770 TADPVIHAA
+1770 
-1779 SQVSLAGTLDI
+1779 
-1790 TGVGD
+1790 
-1795 VLDSDPASTDD
+1795 
-1806 LDTFTLI
+1806 
-1813 ASDKTIAGDFEK
+1813 
-1825 LTVAG
+1825 
-1830 MDADLA
+1830 
-1836 DFITVDGR
+1836 
-1844 IDDMGK
+1844 
-1850 QYELTTALTWYADRD
+1850 
-1865 DAVTDAHG
+1865 
-1873 TFNLT
+1873 
-1878 NADGSFAVNTV
+1878 
-1889 LENVDATLDPASS
+1889 
-1902 TGWDGTSLIKQG
+1902 
-1914 AGTLILNA
+1914 
-1922 ENTYTGGTTIS
+1922 
-1933 GGTLVATNVDALGSG
+1933 
-1948 DVTDDA
+1948 
-1954 TLELN
+1954 
-1959 TGGTFDN
+1959 
-1966 AISGSGQVVK
+1966 
-1976 SGDDA
+1976 
-1981 LTLSGANTYTGGTTI
+1981 
-1996 NDGTL
+1996 
-2001 VACNVEALGTGDVT
+2001 
-2015 DNATLELNTG
+2015 
-2025 GTFDNVISG
+2025 
-2034 SGQMVK
+2034 
-2040 SGDDTLTLS
+2040 
-2049 GSNTYTGGTTISGGT
+2049 
-2064 LVATS
+2064 
-2069 VDALGSG
+2069 
-2076 DVTNDAVLELN
+2076 N

-2126 GTLVASNVEALGSSD
+2126 GTLVASNVEALGTGDITDNATLELNAGGDFANNIGGTGSVVKSGDKTLTLSGSNTYTGGTTISGGTLVASNVEALGSGD
-2141 VTDNATLELNT
+2141 VTDNATLELSTGGDFANNIGGTGSVVKSGDKTLTLSGTNSYTGGTTISGGTLVANNVEALGTGDVTNNATLELNT
-2152 GGDFTNN
+2152 GGDFTNA

-2171 DVLTLS
+2171 KTLTLS
-2177 GANSYSGGTLISD
+2177 GANSYTGGTTISGGTLVANDVNALGTGDVTDNATLALNAVGDFNNAIGGSGKVEKSGD
-2190 GTLVA
+2190 DTLTLSGSNTYTGGTLINGGTLVA
-2195 SNVEALGTGDIT
+2195 SNVEALGTGDVT
-2207 DNAVLELNTG
+2207 DDATLELNTG

-2244 TYTGGTTIS
+2244 TYTGGTLIS
-2253 GGTLVASNVDALG
+2253 SGTLVANDVNALGTGDVTDNAVLELNTGGDFINSIGGTGRVEKSGDETLTLSGSNTYTGGTTINDGTLVATSVDALG
-2266 TGDVTD
+2266 SGDVTD

-2278 NTGGTFDN
+2278 NTGGDFANNIGGTGSVVKSGDKTLTLSGTNSYTGGTTINDGTLVATSVDALGSGDVTDNATLELNTSGTFDN
-2286 VISGSGQVVKSGDK
+2286 VISGSGQVVKSGD
-2300 TLTLSGANSYT
+2300 
-2311 GGTTI
+2311 
-2316 NDGTLV
+2316 
-2322 ASNVDALG
+2322 DA
-2330 SGDVTNDAVLE
+2330 
-2341 LNTGGDF
+2341 
-2348 TNNISGSG
+2348 
-2356 QVVKSGD
+2356 
-2363 ETLTL
+2363 
-2368 SGTNSYTD
+2368 
-2376 GTLISGGTLVA
+2376 
-2387 TNLEALGTGDVTNN
+2387 
-2401 ATLELNTGGDF
+2401 
-2412 TNNISGSGQVVK
+2412 
-2424 SGDETLTLSG
+2424 
-2434 ANSYTG
+2434 
-2440 GTTISGGTLVASNVE
+2440 
-2455 ALGSGDV
+2455 
-2462 TDNATLEMNTGGDFD
+2462 
-2477 NAISG
+2477 
-2482 SGQVVKSG
+2482 
-2490 DKTLTLSGANS
+2490 LTLSGANS

-2574 AVHLIDSNSGAIV
+2574 AVHLTDSNSGAIV
-2587 TADHANLGGTL
+2587 TADRANLGGTL

-2606 AKSWTRD
+2606 TKSWTRD
-2613 AYAYTLIDTDSAI
+2613 AYSYTLIDTDSAI
-2626 NSDFAQFTV
+2626 DSDFAQFTV
-2635 AGMDAKQVD
+2635 AGIDAKQVD

-2652 NAADDTRYDVT
+2652 NADDDTRYDVT

-2677 DAHGTFTLSEQGHS
+2677 NAHGTFTLSEQGHS

-2722 AGTLI
+2722 AGTLT

-2781 NNQGSLY
+2781 NNLGNLY

-2866 AQTVN
+2866 AKTVN

-2925 TPPDDGGEVTPPD
+2925 TPPDDGGD
-2938 DGGDV
+2938 I
-2943 TPPDGGGDVTPPDD
+2943 TPPDD

-2975 GGDVTPPDDGG
+2975 GGEVTPPDDDGEVTPPDDGGDITPPDDGGDITPPDGG

-3080 GSYINANTD
+3080 GSYINASTD

-3216 GMRVDGKLYKE
+3216 GVRVDGKLYKE

-3238 WLHASDNAAATF
+3238 WLHASDNASATF